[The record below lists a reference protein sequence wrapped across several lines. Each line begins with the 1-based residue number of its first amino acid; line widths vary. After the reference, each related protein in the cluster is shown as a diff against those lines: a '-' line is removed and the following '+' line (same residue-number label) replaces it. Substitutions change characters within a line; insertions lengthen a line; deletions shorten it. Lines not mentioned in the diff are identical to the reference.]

1 MWFGSSKSKVNFHLL
16 LLLLFTIFA
25 GYDKTVL
32 TNFGESMFKKYW
44 KSFVIF
50 WSVVMLGIVGVFVFF
65 WLISAG
71 KLGFMP
77 TFEEL
82 ENPNNRF
89 ASEVFFADGPIMNK
103 YFEKEN
109 RKYTE
114 YREIPASVVD
124 ALIATEDVRF
134 YEHSGVDVRGLF
146 RVLKGVLTAD
156 ASAGGGSTISQQ
168 LAKML
173 FPREPD
179 LNVFE
184 LVVRKFREWVIAV
197 RLEKSYTKEEIM
209 TMYLNKYDFLN
220 LAVGISSAADIY
232 FQTPLDSLKIEQ
244 AAMLVGM
251 AKNSSY
257 YNPVRRPE
265 LTLNRR
271 NVVLNQ
277 MYKYDKI
284 TRDEYDSLKM
294 LPLGLKFKRVDHKE
308 GLATYFREYLRL
320 YMTANKPKRE
330 NYRNTE
336 QFRLD
341 SAAWETD
348 PLYGWCK
355 KNVKVGGTHYDLYSD
370 GLKIYSTLDSRMQR
384 YAEEAVREHLSQD
397 LQPLFDKE
405 RAYKKNSPFSN
416 DMTPD
421 KIEEALMRS
430 VKQSERYRQLVKE
443 GKNQREIRK
452 IFDQKV
458 EMQLFTWNGIRDT
471 VMSPMDSVKHYK
483 SFFRSGF
490 MVMNPRNGYVKAYV
504 GGPDYRYFMYDMVSV
519 GRRQV
524 GSTIKPILYTLA
536 MQEGLG
542 PCDRVPNIPQTF
554 ILPTGEPWTAR
565 GGTKRK
571 GEMVTLRWGLANSE
585 NNISAWVLKQFTPQA
600 VAQMAH
606 KMGITSFIDPVPS
619 VFLGTAEISVKE
631 MVAAYSIFANK
642 GVYHA
647 PLIVSR
653 IEDKF
658 GNTLATFQTESREVI
673 TANTAYLMCD
683 LLEGV
688 VNSGTGVRLRY
699 KYKLTNPIGGKTG
712 TTQEHS
718 DGWFM
723 GITPAL
729 VGGVWVGA
737 EDRSIHFQN
746 LANGQGASMALP
758 IWGKFLQKVYADAG
772 LNVYTGPFDYPAG
785 LLKRLNCDETV
796 LPAGG
801 TSTDGQANDE
811 EDEEF
816 Y

>member
-1 MWFGSSKSKVNFHLL
+1 
-16 LLLLFTIFA
+16 
-25 GYDKTVL
+25 
-32 TNFGESMFKKYW
+32 MFKKYW
-44 KSFVIF
+44 KFFVIF
-50 WSVVMLGIVGVFVFF
+50 WSVVLVGIIGVFVFF

-89 ASEVFFADGPIMNK
+89 ASEVYFADGPIMNR

-109 RKYTE
+109 RKYIE
-114 YREIPASVVD
+114 YREIPQSVID

-134 YEHSGVDVRGLF
+134 YDHSGVDVRGLF
-146 RVLKGVLTAD
+146 RVAKGLLTANT
-156 ASAGGGSTISQQ
+156 SAGGGSTISQQ

-173 FPREPD
+173 FPRESD

-184 LVVRKFREWVIAV
+184 LAIRKFREWVIAV
-197 RLEKSYTKEEIM
+197 RLEKSYTKEEIL

-232 FQTPLDSLKIEQ
+232 FQVPLDSLKVEQ
-244 AAMLVGM
+244 AAMLIGM

-271 NVVLNQ
+271 NVVLSQ

-284 TRDEYDSLKM
+284 TREECDSLKK
-294 LPLGLKFKRVDHKE
+294 LPLGLNFKRVDHKE

-320 YMTANKPKRE
+320 FMTANKPDRKR
-330 NYRNTE
+330 YRDLS

-341 SAAWETD
+341 SVAWETN

-355 KNVKVGGTHYDLYSD
+355 KNVKVDGSHYDLYSD
-370 GLKIYSTLDSRMQR
+370 GLKIYTTLDSRMQK

-405 RAYKKNSPFSN
+405 KVKKLRPPFSN
-416 DMTPD
+416 DMTPAE
-421 KIEEALMRS
+421 IEEVLDRS
-430 VKQSERYRQLVKE
+430 IRQSERYRVLSKQ
-443 GKNQREIRK
+443 GMSFDEIRK
-452 IFDQKV
+452 TFDQPL
-458 EMQLFTWNGIRDT
+458 EMQVFTWSGIRDT
-471 VMSPMDSVKHYK
+471 VMTPLDSIKHYK

-490 MVMNPRNGYVKAYV
+490 MVMQSQTGYIKAYV
-504 GGPDYRYFMYDMVSV
+504 GGPDYRYFMYDMVSA
-519 GRRQV
+519 GKRQV

-542 PCDRVPNIPQTF
+542 PCDKVPNIPQTF
-554 ILPTGEPWTAR
+554 ILPTGEPWSAR
-565 GGTKRK
+565 GGTKRQ

-585 NNISAWVLKQFTPQA
+585 NNISAWVLKQFTPEA

-619 VFLGTAEISVKE
+619 VFLGTAEITVKE

-642 GVYHA
+642 GVYNS
-647 PLIVSR
+647 PLPVYR
-653 IEDKF
+653 IEDKY
-658 GNTLATFQTESREVI
+658 GNVLQEFRPESREVI
-673 TANTAYLMCD
+673 TENTAYLMCN

-688 VNSGTGVRLRY
+688 VTGGTGVRLRY
-699 KYKLTNPIGGKTG
+699 KYKLMNPMGGKTG
-712 TTQEHS
+712 TTQKHA

-723 GITPAL
+723 GVTPDL

-758 IWGKFLQKVYADAG
+758 IWAKFLLKAYADPR
-772 LNVYTGPFDYPAG
+772 LKMSDRPFDRPAG
-785 LLKRLNCDETV
+785 INKRLDCDETISEAEV
-796 LPAGG
+796 KEMNNGIR
-801 TSTDGQANDE
+801 
-811 EDEEF
+811 EDEEEF

>member
-1 MWFGSSKSKVNFHLL
+1 
-16 LLLLFTIFA
+16 
-25 GYDKTVL
+25 
-32 TNFGESMFKKYW
+32 MFKKYW
-44 KSFVIF
+44 KFFVIF
-50 WSVVMLGIVGVFVFF
+50 WSVVLVGIIGVFVFF

-89 ASEVFFADGPIMNK
+89 ASEVYFADGPIMNR

-109 RKYTE
+109 RKYIE
-114 YREIPASVVD
+114 YREIPQSVID

-134 YEHSGVDVRGLF
+134 YDHSGVDVRGLF
-146 RVLKGVLTAD
+146 RVAKGLLTANT
-156 ASAGGGSTISQQ
+156 SAGGGSTISQQ

-173 FPREPD
+173 FPRESD

-184 LVVRKFREWVIAV
+184 LAIRKFREWVIAV
-197 RLEKSYTKEEIM
+197 RLEKSYTKEEIL

-232 FQTPLDSLKIEQ
+232 FQVPLDSLKVEQ
-244 AAMLVGM
+244 AAMLIGM

-271 NVVLNQ
+271 NVVLSQ

-284 TRDEYDSLKM
+284 TREECDSLKK
-294 LPLGLKFKRVDHKE
+294 LPLGLNFKRVDHKE

-320 YMTANKPKRE
+320 FMTANKPDRKR
-330 NYRNTE
+330 YRDLS

-341 SAAWETD
+341 SVAWKTN

-355 KNVKVGGTHYDLYSD
+355 KNVKVDGSHYDLYSD
-370 GLKIYSTLDSRMQR
+370 GLKIYTTLDSRMQK

-405 RAYKKNSPFSN
+405 KVKKHRPPFSN
-416 DMTPD
+416 DMTPAE
-421 KIEEALMRS
+421 IEEVLDRS
-430 VKQSERYRQLVKE
+430 IRQSERYRVLSKQGMSFK
-443 GKNQREIRK
+443 EIRK
-452 IFDQKV
+452 TFDQPLK
-458 EMQLFTWNGIRDT
+458 MQVFTWNGIRDT
-471 VMSPMDSVKHYK
+471 VMTPLDSIKHYK

-490 MVMNPRNGYVKAYV
+490 MVMQPQTGYIKAYV
-504 GGPDYRYFMYDMVSV
+504 GGPDYRYFMYDMVSA
-519 GRRQV
+519 GKRQV

-542 PCDRVPNIPQTF
+542 PCDKVPNIPQTF
-554 ILPTGEPWTAR
+554 ILPTGEPWSAR
-565 GGTKRK
+565 GGTKRQ
-571 GEMVTLRWGLANSE
+571 GELVTLRWGLANSE
-585 NNISAWVLKQFTPQA
+585 NNISAWVLKQFTPEA

-619 VFLGTAEISVKE
+619 VFLGTAEITVKE

-642 GVYHA
+642 GVYNS
-647 PLIVSR
+647 PLPVYR
-653 IEDKF
+653 IEDKY
-658 GNTLATFQTESREVI
+658 GNVLQEFRPESREVI
-673 TANTAYLMCD
+673 TENTAYLMCN

-688 VNSGTGVRLRY
+688 VTGGTGVRLRY
-699 KYKLTNPIGGKTG
+699 KYKLMNPMGGKTG
-712 TTQEHS
+712 TTQKHA

-723 GITPAL
+723 GVTPDL

-758 IWGKFLQKVYADAG
+758 IWAKFLLKAYADPR
-772 LNVYTGPFDYPAG
+772 LKMSDRPFDRPAG
-785 LLKRLNCDETV
+785 INKRLDCDETISEAEV
-796 LPAGG
+796 KEMNNGIR
-801 TSTDGQANDE
+801 
-811 EDEEF
+811 EDEEEF

>member
-1 MWFGSSKSKVNFHLL
+1 
-16 LLLLFTIFA
+16 
-25 GYDKTVL
+25 
-32 TNFGESMFKKYW
+32 MFKKYW
-44 KSFVIF
+44 KFFVIF
-50 WSVVMLGIVGVFVFF
+50 WSVVLVGIIGVFVFF

-89 ASEVFFADGPIMNK
+89 ASEVYFADGPIMNR

-109 RKYTE
+109 RKYIE
-114 YREIPASVVD
+114 YREIPQSVID

-134 YEHSGVDVRGLF
+134 YDHSGVDVRGLF
-146 RVLKGVLTAD
+146 RVAKGLLTANT
-156 ASAGGGSTISQQ
+156 SAGGGSTISQQ

-173 FPREPD
+173 FPRESD

-184 LVVRKFREWVIAV
+184 LAIRKFREWVIAV
-197 RLEKSYTKEEIM
+197 RLEKSYTKEEIL

-232 FQTPLDSLKIEQ
+232 FQVPLDSLKVEQ
-244 AAMLVGM
+244 AAMLIGM

-271 NVVLNQ
+271 NVVLSQ

-284 TRDEYDSLKM
+284 TREECDSLKK
-294 LPLGLKFKRVDHKE
+294 LPLGLNFKRVDHKE

-320 YMTANKPKRE
+320 FMTANKPDRKR
-330 NYRNTE
+330 YRDLS

-341 SAAWETD
+341 SVAWETN

-355 KNVKVGGTHYDLYSD
+355 KNVKVDGSHYDLYSD
-370 GLKIYSTLDSRMQR
+370 GLKIYTTLDSRMQK

-405 RAYKKNSPFSN
+405 KVKKLRPPFSN
-416 DMTPD
+416 DMTPAE
-421 KIEEALMRS
+421 IEEVLDRS
-430 VKQSERYRQLVKE
+430 IRQSERYRVLSKQ
-443 GKNQREIRK
+443 GMSFDEIRK
-452 IFDQKV
+452 TFDQPL
-458 EMQLFTWNGIRDT
+458 EMQVFTWSGIRDT
-471 VMSPMDSVKHYK
+471 VMTPLDSIKHYK

-490 MVMNPRNGYVKAYV
+490 MVMQPQTGYIKAYV
-504 GGPDYRYFMYDMVSV
+504 GGPDYRYFMYDMVSA
-519 GRRQV
+519 GKRQV

-542 PCDRVPNIPQTF
+542 PCDKVPNIPQTF
-554 ILPTGEPWTAR
+554 ILPTGEPWSAR
-565 GGTKRK
+565 GGTKRQ

-585 NNISAWVLKQFTPQA
+585 NNISAWVLKQFTPEA

-619 VFLGTAEISVKE
+619 VFLGTAEITVKE

-642 GVYHA
+642 GVYNS
-647 PLIVSR
+647 PLPVCR
-653 IEDKF
+653 IEDKY
-658 GNTLATFQTESREVI
+658 GNVLQEFRPESREVI
-673 TANTAYLMCD
+673 TENTAYLMCN

-688 VNSGTGVRLRY
+688 VTGGTGVRLRY
-699 KYKLTNPIGGKTG
+699 KYKLMNPMGGKTG
-712 TTQEHS
+712 TTQKHA

-723 GITPAL
+723 GVTPDL

-758 IWGKFLQKVYADAG
+758 IWAKFLLKAYADPR
-772 LNVYTGPFDYPAG
+772 LKMSDRPFDRPAG
-785 LLKRLNCDETV
+785 INKRLDCDETISEAEV
-796 LPAGG
+796 KEMNNGIR
-801 TSTDGQANDE
+801 
-811 EDEEF
+811 EDEEEF

>member
-1 MWFGSSKSKVNFHLL
+1 
-16 LLLLFTIFA
+16 
-25 GYDKTVL
+25 
-32 TNFGESMFKKYW
+32 MFKKYW
-44 KSFVIF
+44 KFFVIF
-50 WSVVMLGIVGVFVFF
+50 WSVVLVGIIGVFVFF

-89 ASEVFFADGPIMNK
+89 ASEVYFADGPIMNR

-109 RKYTE
+109 RKYIE
-114 YREIPASVVD
+114 YREIPQSVID

-134 YEHSGVDVRGLF
+134 YDHSGVDVRGLF
-146 RVLKGVLTAD
+146 RVAKGLLTANT
-156 ASAGGGSTISQQ
+156 SAGGGSTISQQ

-173 FPREPD
+173 FPRESD

-184 LVVRKFREWVIAV
+184 LAIRKFREWVIAV
-197 RLEKSYTKEEIM
+197 RLEKSYTKEEIL

-232 FQTPLDSLKIEQ
+232 FQVPLDSLKVEQ
-244 AAMLVGM
+244 AAMLIGM

-271 NVVLNQ
+271 NVVLSQ

-284 TRDEYDSLKM
+284 TREECDSLKK
-294 LPLGLKFKRVDHKE
+294 LPLGLNFKRVDHKE

-320 YMTANKPKRE
+320 FMTANKPDRKR
-330 NYRNTE
+330 YRDLS

-341 SAAWETD
+341 SIVWETN

-355 KNVKVGGTHYDLYSD
+355 KNVKVDGSHYDLYSD
-370 GLKIYSTLDSRMQR
+370 GLKIYTTLDSRMQK

-405 RAYKKNSPFSN
+405 KVKKLRPPFSN
-416 DMTPD
+416 DMTPAE
-421 KIEEALMRS
+421 IEEVLDRS
-430 VKQSERYRQLVKE
+430 IRQSERYRVLSKQ
-443 GKNQREIRK
+443 GMSFDEIRK
-452 IFDQKV
+452 TFDQPL
-458 EMQLFTWNGIRDT
+458 EMQVFTWSGIRDT
-471 VMSPMDSVKHYK
+471 VMTPLDSIKHYK

-490 MVMNPRNGYVKAYV
+490 MVMQPQTGYIKAYV
-504 GGPDYRYFMYDMVSV
+504 GGPDYRYFMYDMVSA
-519 GRRQV
+519 GKRQV

-542 PCDRVPNIPQTF
+542 PCDKVPNIPQTF
-554 ILPTGEPWTAR
+554 ILPTGEPWSAR
-565 GGTKRK
+565 GGTKRQ

-585 NNISAWVLKQFTPQA
+585 NNISAWVLKQFTPEA

-619 VFLGTAEISVKE
+619 VFLGTAEITVKE

-642 GVYHA
+642 GVYNS
-647 PLIVSR
+647 PLPVCR
-653 IEDKF
+653 IEDKY
-658 GNTLATFQTESREVI
+658 GNVLQEFRPESREVI
-673 TANTAYLMCD
+673 TENTAYLMCN

-699 KYKLTNPIGGKTG
+699 KYKLTNPMGGKTG
-712 TTQEHS
+712 TTQQHA
-718 DGWFM
+718 DGWFI
-723 GITPAL
+723 GVAPDL

-746 LANGQGASMALP
+746 LANGQGANMALP
-758 IWGKFLQKVYADAG
+758 IWAKFLQKAYADSG
-772 LNVYTGPFDYPAG
+772 LKMSGRPFDRPAG
-785 LLKRLNCDETV
+785 ISKRLDCDETISEAEAKEMNKS
-796 LPAGG
+796 LR
-801 TSTDGQANDE
+801 
-811 EDEEF
+811 EDEEEF

>member
-1 MWFGSSKSKVNFHLL
+1 
-16 LLLLFTIFA
+16 
-25 GYDKTVL
+25 
-32 TNFGESMFKKYW
+32 MFKKYW
-44 KSFVIF
+44 KFFVIF
-50 WSVVMLGIVGVFVFF
+50 WSVVLVGIIGVFVFF

-89 ASEVFFADGPIMNK
+89 ASEVYFADGPIMNR

-109 RKYTE
+109 RKYIE
-114 YREIPASVVD
+114 YREIPQSVID

-134 YEHSGVDVRGLF
+134 YDHSGGDVRGLF
-146 RVLKGVLTAD
+146 RVAKGLLTANT
-156 ASAGGGSTISQQ
+156 SAGGGSTISQQ

-173 FPREPD
+173 FPRESD

-184 LVVRKFREWVIAV
+184 LAIRKFREWVIAV
-197 RLEKSYTKEEIM
+197 RLEKSYTKEEIL

-232 FQTPLDSLKIEQ
+232 FQVPLDSLKVEQ
-244 AAMLVGM
+244 AAMLIGM

-271 NVVLNQ
+271 NVVLSQ

-284 TRDEYDSLKM
+284 TREECDSLKK
-294 LPLGLKFKRVDHKE
+294 LPLGLNFKRVDHKE

-320 YMTANKPKRE
+320 FMTANKPDRKR
-330 NYRNTE
+330 YRDLS

-341 SAAWETD
+341 SIAWETN

-355 KNVKVGGTHYDLYSD
+355 KNVKVDGSHYDLYSD
-370 GLKIYSTLDSRMQR
+370 GLKIYTTLDSRMQK

-405 RAYKKNSPFSN
+405 KVKKHRPPFSN
-416 DMTPD
+416 DMTPTE
-421 KIEEALMRS
+421 IEEVLDRS
-430 VKQSERYRQLVKE
+430 IRQSERYRVLSKQGMSFK
-443 GKNQREIRK
+443 EIRK
-452 IFDQKV
+452 TFDQPLK
-458 EMQLFTWNGIRDT
+458 MQVFTWNGIRDT
-471 VMSPMDSVKHYK
+471 VMTPLDSIKHYK

-490 MVMNPRNGYVKAYV
+490 MVMQPQTGYIKAYV
-504 GGPDYRYFMYDMVSV
+504 GGPDYRYFMYDMVSA
-519 GRRQV
+519 GKRQV

-542 PCDRVPNIPQTF
+542 PCDKVPNIPQTF
-554 ILPTGEPWTAR
+554 ILPTGEPWSAR
-565 GGTKRK
+565 GGTKRQ

-585 NNISAWVLKQFTPQA
+585 NNISAWVLKQFTPEA

-619 VFLGTAEISVKE
+619 VFLGTAEITVKE

-642 GVYHA
+642 GVYNS
-647 PLIVSR
+647 PLPVYR
-653 IEDKF
+653 IEDKY
-658 GNTLATFQTESREVI
+658 GNVLQEFRPESREVI
-673 TANTAYLMCD
+673 TENTAYLMCN

-688 VNSGTGVRLRY
+688 VTGGTGVRLRY
-699 KYKLTNPIGGKTG
+699 KYKLMNPMGGKTG
-712 TTQEHS
+712 TTQKHA

-723 GITPAL
+723 GVTPDL

-758 IWGKFLQKVYADAG
+758 IWAKFLLKAYADPR
-772 LNVYTGPFDYPAG
+772 LKMSDRPFDRPAG
-785 LLKRLNCDETV
+785 INKRLDCDETISEAEV
-796 LPAGG
+796 KEMNNGIR
-801 TSTDGQANDE
+801 
-811 EDEEF
+811 EDEEEF

>member
-1 MWFGSSKSKVNFHLL
+1 
-16 LLLLFTIFA
+16 
-25 GYDKTVL
+25 
-32 TNFGESMFKKYW
+32 MFKKYW
-44 KSFVIF
+44 KFFVIF
-50 WSVVMLGIVGVFVFF
+50 WSVVLVGIIGVFVFF

-89 ASEVFFADGPIMNK
+89 ASEVYFADGPIMNR

-109 RKYTE
+109 RKYIE
-114 YREIPASVVD
+114 YREIPQSVID

-134 YEHSGVDVRGLF
+134 YDHSGIDVRGLF
-146 RVLKGVLTAD
+146 RVAKGLLTANT
-156 ASAGGGSTISQQ
+156 SAGGGSTISQQ

-173 FPREPD
+173 FPRESD

-184 LVVRKFREWVIAV
+184 LVIRKFREWVIAV
-197 RLEKSYTKEEIM
+197 RLEKSYTKEEIL
-209 TMYLNKYDFLN
+209 TMYLNKYDLLN

-232 FQTPLDSLKIEQ
+232 FQVPLDSLKVEQ

-271 NVVLNQ
+271 NVVLSQ

-284 TRDEYDSLKM
+284 TREECDSLKQ
-294 LPLGLKFKRVDHKE
+294 LPLGLNFKRVDHKE

-320 YMTANKPKRE
+320 FMTANKPDRKR
-330 NYRNTE
+330 YRDLS

-341 SAAWETD
+341 SIAWETN

-355 KNVKVGGTHYDLYSD
+355 KNVKVDGSHYDLYSD
-370 GLKIYSTLDSRMQR
+370 GLKIYTTLDSRMQK

-405 RAYKKNSPFSN
+405 KVKKLRPPFSN
-416 DMTPD
+416 DMTPAE
-421 KIEEALMRS
+421 IEEVLNRS
-430 VKQSERYRQLVKE
+430 IRQSERYRVLSKQGMSFK
-443 GKNQREIRK
+443 EIRK
-452 IFDQKV
+452 TFDQPLK
-458 EMQLFTWNGIRDT
+458 MQVFTWNGIRDT
-471 VMSPMDSVKHYK
+471 VMTPLDSIKHYK

-490 MVMNPRNGYVKAYV
+490 MVMQPQTGYIKAYV
-504 GGPDYRYFMYDMVSV
+504 GGPDYRYFMYDMVSA
-519 GRRQV
+519 GKRQV

-542 PCDRVPNIPQTF
+542 PCDKVPNIPQTF
-554 ILPTGEPWTAR
+554 ILPTGEPWSAR
-565 GGTKRK
+565 GGTKRQ

-585 NNISAWVLKQFTPQA
+585 NNISAWVLKQFTPEA

-619 VFLGTAEISVKE
+619 VFLGTAEITVKE

-642 GVYHA
+642 GVYNS
-647 PLIVSR
+647 PLPVYR
-653 IEDKF
+653 IEDKY
-658 GNTLATFQTESREVI
+658 GNVLQEFRPESREVI
-673 TANTAYLMCD
+673 TENTAYLMCN

-688 VNSGTGVRLRY
+688 VTGGTGVRLRY
-699 KYKLTNPIGGKTG
+699 KYKLMNPMGGKTG
-712 TTQEHS
+712 TTQKHA

-723 GITPAL
+723 GVTPDL

-758 IWGKFLQKVYADAG
+758 IWAKFLLKAYADPR
-772 LNVYTGPFDYPAG
+772 LKMSDRPFDRPAG
-785 LLKRLNCDETV
+785 INKRLDCDETISEAEV
-796 LPAGG
+796 KEMNNGIR
-801 TSTDGQANDE
+801 
-811 EDEEF
+811 EDEEEF

>member
-1 MWFGSSKSKVNFHLL
+1 
-16 LLLLFTIFA
+16 
-25 GYDKTVL
+25 
-32 TNFGESMFKKYW
+32 MFKKYW
-44 KSFVIF
+44 KFFVIF
-50 WSVVMLGIVGVFVFF
+50 WSVVLVGIIGVFVFF

-89 ASEVFFADGPIMNK
+89 ASEVYFADGPIMNR

-109 RKYTE
+109 RKYIE
-114 YREIPASVVD
+114 YREIPQSVID

-134 YEHSGVDVRGLF
+134 YDHSGVDVRGLF
-146 RVLKGVLTAD
+146 RVAKGLLTANT
-156 ASAGGGSTISQQ
+156 SAGGGSTISQQ

-173 FPREPD
+173 FPRESD

-184 LVVRKFREWVIAV
+184 LAIRKFREWVIAV
-197 RLEKSYTKEEIM
+197 RLEKSYTKEEIL

-232 FQTPLDSLKIEQ
+232 FQVPLDSLKVEQ
-244 AAMLVGM
+244 AAMLIGM

-271 NVVLNQ
+271 NVVLSQ

-284 TRDEYDSLKM
+284 TREECDSLKK
-294 LPLGLKFKRVDHKE
+294 LPLGLNFKRVDHKE

-320 YMTANKPKRE
+320 FMTANKPDRKR
-330 NYRNTE
+330 YRDLS
-336 QFRLD
+336 QFRLV
-341 SAAWETD
+341 AWKTN

-355 KNVKVGGTHYDLYSD
+355 KNVKVDGSHYDLYSD
-370 GLKIYSTLDSRMQR
+370 GLKIYTTLDSRMQK

-405 RAYKKNSPFSN
+405 KVKKHRPPFSN
-416 DMTPD
+416 DMTPTE
-421 KIEEALMRS
+421 IEEVLDRS
-430 VKQSERYRQLVKE
+430 IRQSERYRVLSKQGMSFK
-443 GKNQREIRK
+443 EIRK
-452 IFDQKV
+452 TFDQPLK
-458 EMQLFTWNGIRDT
+458 MQVFTWSGIRDT
-471 VMSPMDSVKHYK
+471 VMTPLDSIKHYK

-490 MVMNPRNGYVKAYV
+490 MVMQPQTGYIKAYV
-504 GGPDYRYFMYDMVSV
+504 GGPDYRYFMYDMVSA
-519 GRRQV
+519 GKRQV

-542 PCDRVPNIPQTF
+542 PCDKVPNIPQTF
-554 ILPTGEPWTAR
+554 ILPTGEPWSAR
-565 GGTKRK
+565 GGTKRQ

-585 NNISAWVLKQFTPQA
+585 NNISAWVLKQFTPEA

-619 VFLGTAEISVKE
+619 VFLGTAEITVKE

-642 GVYHA
+642 GVYNS
-647 PLIVSR
+647 PLPVYR
-653 IEDKF
+653 IEDKY
-658 GNTLATFQTESREVI
+658 GNVLQEFRPESREVI
-673 TANTAYLMCD
+673 TENTAYLMCN

-688 VNSGTGVRLRY
+688 VTGGTGVRLRY
-699 KYKLTNPIGGKTG
+699 KYKLMNPMGGKTG
-712 TTQEHS
+712 TTQKHA

-723 GITPAL
+723 GVTPDL

-758 IWGKFLQKVYADAG
+758 IWAKFLLKAYADPR
-772 LNVYTGPFDYPAG
+772 LKMSDRPFDRPAG
-785 LLKRLNCDETV
+785 INKRLDCDETISEAEV
-796 LPAGG
+796 KEMNNGIR
-801 TSTDGQANDE
+801 
-811 EDEEF
+811 EDEEEF

>member
-1 MWFGSSKSKVNFHLL
+1 
-16 LLLLFTIFA
+16 
-25 GYDKTVL
+25 
-32 TNFGESMFKKYW
+32 MFKKYW
-44 KSFVIF
+44 KFFVIF
-50 WSVVMLGIVGVFVFF
+50 WSVVLVGIIGVFVFF

-89 ASEVFFADGPIMNK
+89 ASEVYFADGPIMNR

-109 RKYTE
+109 RKYIE
-114 YREIPASVVD
+114 YREIPQSVID

-134 YEHSGVDVRGLF
+134 YDHSGVDVRGLF
-146 RVLKGVLTAD
+146 RVAKGLLTANT
-156 ASAGGGSTISQQ
+156 SAGGGSTISQQ

-173 FPREPD
+173 FPRESD

-184 LVVRKFREWVIAV
+184 LAIRKFREWVIAV
-197 RLEKSYTKEEIM
+197 RLEKSYTKEEIL

-232 FQTPLDSLKIEQ
+232 FQVPLDSLKVEQ
-244 AAMLVGM
+244 AAMLIGM

-271 NVVLNQ
+271 NVVLSQ

-284 TRDEYDSLKM
+284 TREECDSLKK
-294 LPLGLKFKRVDHKE
+294 LPLGLNFKRVDHKE

-320 YMTANKPKRE
+320 FMTANKPDRKR
-330 NYRNTE
+330 YRDLS

-341 SAAWETD
+341 SVAWETN

-355 KNVKVGGTHYDLYSD
+355 KNVKVDGSHYDLYSD
-370 GLKIYSTLDSRMQR
+370 GLKIYTTLDSRMQK

-405 RAYKKNSPFSN
+405 KVKKHRPPFSN
-416 DMTPD
+416 DMTPTE
-421 KIEEALMRS
+421 IEEVLDRS
-430 VKQSERYRQLVKE
+430 IRQSERYRVLSKQGMSFK
-443 GKNQREIRK
+443 EIRK
-452 IFDQKV
+452 TFDQPLK
-458 EMQLFTWNGIRDT
+458 MQVFTWNGIRDT
-471 VMSPMDSVKHYK
+471 VMTPLDSIKHYK

-490 MVMNPRNGYVKAYV
+490 MVMQPQTGYIKAYV
-504 GGPDYRYFMYDMVSV
+504 GGPDYRYFMYDMVSA
-519 GRRQV
+519 GKRQV

-542 PCDRVPNIPQTF
+542 PCDKVPNIPQTF
-554 ILPTGEPWTAR
+554 ILPTGEPWSAR
-565 GGTKRK
+565 GGTKRQ

-585 NNISAWVLKQFTPQA
+585 NNISAWVLKQFTPEA

-619 VFLGTAEISVKE
+619 VFLGTAEITVKE

-642 GVYHA
+642 GVYNS
-647 PLIVSR
+647 PLPVYR
-653 IEDKF
+653 IEDKY
-658 GNTLATFQTESREVI
+658 GNVLQEFRPESREVI
-673 TANTAYLMCD
+673 TENTAYLMCN

-688 VNSGTGVRLRY
+688 VTGGTGVRLRY
-699 KYKLTNPIGGKTG
+699 KYKLMNPMGGKTG
-712 TTQEHS
+712 TTQKHA

-723 GITPAL
+723 GVTPDL

-758 IWGKFLQKVYADAG
+758 IWAKFLLKAYADPR
-772 LNVYTGPFDYPAG
+772 LKMSDHPFDRPAG
-785 LLKRLNCDETV
+785 INKRLDCDETISEAEV
-796 LPAGG
+796 KEMNNGIR
-801 TSTDGQANDE
+801 
-811 EDEEF
+811 EDEEEF

>member
-1 MWFGSSKSKVNFHLL
+1 
-16 LLLLFTIFA
+16 
-25 GYDKTVL
+25 
-32 TNFGESMFKKYW
+32 MFKKYW
-44 KSFVIF
+44 KFFVIF
-50 WSVVMLGIVGVFVFF
+50 WSVVLVGIIGVFVFF

-89 ASEVFFADGPIMNK
+89 ASEVYFADGPIMNR

-109 RKYTE
+109 RKYIE
-114 YREIPASVVD
+114 YREIPQSVID

-134 YEHSGVDVRGLF
+134 YDHSGVDVRGLF
-146 RVLKGVLTAD
+146 RVAKGLLTANT
-156 ASAGGGSTISQQ
+156 SAGGGSTISQQ

-173 FPREPD
+173 FPRESD

-184 LVVRKFREWVIAV
+184 LAIRKFREWVIAV
-197 RLEKSYTKEEIM
+197 RLEKSYTKEEIL

-232 FQTPLDSLKIEQ
+232 FQVPLDSLKVEQ
-244 AAMLVGM
+244 AAMLIGM

-271 NVVLNQ
+271 NVVLSQ

-284 TRDEYDSLKM
+284 TREECDSLKK
-294 LPLGLKFKRVDHKE
+294 LPLGLNFKRVDDKE
-308 GLATYFREYLRL
+308 VFATYFREYLRL
-320 YMTANKPKRE
+320 FMTANKPDRKR
-330 NYRNTE
+330 YRDLS

-341 SAAWETD
+341 SIAWETN

-355 KNVKVGGTHYDLYSD
+355 KNVKVDGSHYDLYSD
-370 GLKIYSTLDSRMQR
+370 GLKIYTTLDSRMQK

-405 RAYKKNSPFSN
+405 KVKKHRPPFSN
-416 DMTPD
+416 DMTPTE
-421 KIEEALMRS
+421 IEEVLDRS
-430 VKQSERYRQLVKE
+430 IRQSERYRVLSKQGMSFK
-443 GKNQREIRK
+443 EIRK
-452 IFDQKV
+452 TFDQPLK
-458 EMQLFTWNGIRDT
+458 MQVFTWNGIRDT
-471 VMSPMDSVKHYK
+471 VMTPLDSIKHYK

-490 MVMNPRNGYVKAYV
+490 MVMQPQTGYIKAYV
-504 GGPDYRYFMYDMVSV
+504 GGPDYRYFMYDMVSA
-519 GRRQV
+519 GKRQV

-542 PCDRVPNIPQTF
+542 PCDKVPNIPQTF
-554 ILPTGEPWTAR
+554 ILPTGEPWSAR
-565 GGTKRK
+565 GGTKRQ

-585 NNISAWVLKQFTPQA
+585 NNISAWVLKQFTPEA

-619 VFLGTAEISVKE
+619 VFLGTAEITVKE

-642 GVYHA
+642 GVYNS
-647 PLIVSR
+647 PLPVYR
-653 IEDKF
+653 IEDKY
-658 GNTLATFQTESREVI
+658 GNVLQEFRPESREVI
-673 TANTAYLMCD
+673 TENTAYLMCN

-688 VNSGTGVRLRY
+688 VTGGTGVRLRY
-699 KYKLTNPIGGKTG
+699 KYKLMNPMGGKTG
-712 TTQEHS
+712 TTQKHA

-723 GITPAL
+723 GVTPDL

-758 IWGKFLQKVYADAG
+758 IWAKFLLKAYADPR
-772 LNVYTGPFDYPAG
+772 LKMSDRPFDRPAG
-785 LLKRLNCDETV
+785 INKRLDCDETISEAEV
-796 LPAGG
+796 KEMNNGIR
-801 TSTDGQANDE
+801 
-811 EDEEF
+811 EDEEEF

>member
-1 MWFGSSKSKVNFHLL
+1 
-16 LLLLFTIFA
+16 
-25 GYDKTVL
+25 
-32 TNFGESMFKKYW
+32 MFKKYW
-44 KSFVIF
+44 KFFVIF
-50 WSVVMLGIVGVFVFF
+50 WSVLLVGIIGVFVFF

-89 ASEVFFADGPIMNK
+89 ASEVYFADGPIMNR

-109 RKYTE
+109 RKYIE
-114 YREIPASVVD
+114 YREIPQSVID

-134 YEHSGVDVRGLF
+134 YDHSGVDVRGLF
-146 RVLKGVLTAD
+146 RVAKGLLTANT
-156 ASAGGGSTISQQ
+156 SAGGGSTISQQ

-173 FPREPD
+173 FPRESD

-184 LVVRKFREWVIAV
+184 LAIRKFREWVIAV
-197 RLEKSYTKEEIM
+197 RLEKSYTKEEIL

-232 FQTPLDSLKIEQ
+232 FQVPLDSLKVEQ
-244 AAMLVGM
+244 AAMLIGM

-271 NVVLNQ
+271 NVVLSQ

-284 TRDEYDSLKM
+284 TREECDSLKK
-294 LPLGLKFKRVDHKE
+294 LPLGLNFKRVDHKE

-320 YMTANKPKRE
+320 FMTANKPDRKR
-330 NYRNTE
+330 YRDLS

-341 SAAWETD
+341 SVAWETN

-355 KNVKVGGTHYDLYSD
+355 KNVKVDGSHYDLYSD
-370 GLKIYSTLDSRMQR
+370 GLKIYTTLDSRMQK

-405 RAYKKNSPFSN
+405 KVKKLRPPFSN
-416 DMTPD
+416 DMTPAE
-421 KIEEALMRS
+421 IEEVLDRS
-430 VKQSERYRQLVKE
+430 IRQSERYRVLSKQ
-443 GKNQREIRK
+443 GMSFDEIRK
-452 IFDQKV
+452 TFDQPL
-458 EMQLFTWNGIRDT
+458 EMQVFTWSGIRDT
-471 VMSPMDSVKHYK
+471 VMTPLDSIKHYK

-490 MVMNPRNGYVKAYV
+490 MVMQPQTGYIKAYV
-504 GGPDYRYFMYDMVSV
+504 GGPDYRYFMYDMVSA
-519 GRRQV
+519 GKRQV

-542 PCDRVPNIPQTF
+542 PCDKVPNIPQTF
-554 ILPTGEPWTAR
+554 ILPTGEPWSAR
-565 GGTKRK
+565 GGTKRQ

-585 NNISAWVLKQFTPQA
+585 NNISAWVLKQFTPEA

-619 VFLGTAEISVKE
+619 VFLGTAEITVKE

-642 GVYHA
+642 GVYNS
-647 PLIVSR
+647 PLPVYR
-653 IEDKF
+653 IEDKY
-658 GNTLATFQTESREVI
+658 GNVLQEFRPESREVI
-673 TANTAYLMCD
+673 TENTAYLMCN

-688 VNSGTGVRLRY
+688 VTGGTGVRLRY
-699 KYKLTNPIGGKTG
+699 KYKLMNPMGGKTG
-712 TTQEHS
+712 TTQKHA

-723 GITPAL
+723 GVTPDL

-758 IWGKFLQKVYADAG
+758 IWAKFLLKAYADPR
-772 LNVYTGPFDYPAG
+772 LKMSDRPFDRPAG
-785 LLKRLNCDETV
+785 INKRLDCDETISEAEV
-796 LPAGG
+796 KEMNNGIR
-801 TSTDGQANDE
+801 
-811 EDEEF
+811 EDEEEF

>member
-1 MWFGSSKSKVNFHLL
+1 
-16 LLLLFTIFA
+16 
-25 GYDKTVL
+25 
-32 TNFGESMFKKYW
+32 MFKKYW
-44 KSFVIF
+44 KFFVIF
-50 WSVVMLGIVGVFVFF
+50 WSVVLVGIIGVFVFF

-89 ASEVFFADGPIMNK
+89 ASEVYFADGPIMNR

-109 RKYTE
+109 RKYIE
-114 YREIPASVVD
+114 YREIPQSVID

-134 YEHSGVDVRGLF
+134 YDHSGVDVRGLF
-146 RVLKGVLTAD
+146 RVAKGLLTANT
-156 ASAGGGSTISQQ
+156 SAGGGSTISQQ

-173 FPREPD
+173 FPRESD

-184 LVVRKFREWVIAV
+184 LAIRKFREWVIAV
-197 RLEKSYTKEEIM
+197 RLEKSYTKEEIL

-232 FQTPLDSLKIEQ
+232 FQVPLDSLKVEQ
-244 AAMLVGM
+244 AAMLIGM

-271 NVVLNQ
+271 NVVLSQ

-284 TRDEYDSLKM
+284 TREECDSLKK
-294 LPLGLKFKRVDHKE
+294 LPLGLNFKRVDHKE

-320 YMTANKPKRE
+320 FMTANKPDRKR
-330 NYRNTE
+330 YRDLS

-341 SAAWETD
+341 SVAWETN

-355 KNVKVGGTHYDLYSD
+355 KNVKVDGSHYDLYSD
-370 GLKIYSTLDSRMQR
+370 GLKIYTTLDSRMQK

-405 RAYKKNSPFSN
+405 KVKKHRPPFSN
-416 DMTPD
+416 DMTPAE
-421 KIEEALMRS
+421 IEEVLDRS
-430 VKQSERYRQLVKE
+430 IRQSERYRVLSKQGMSFK
-443 GKNQREIRK
+443 EIRK
-452 IFDQKV
+452 TFDQPLK
-458 EMQLFTWNGIRDT
+458 MQVFTWSGIRDT
-471 VMSPMDSVKHYK
+471 VMTPLDSIKHYK

-490 MVMNPRNGYVKAYV
+490 MVMQPQTGYIKAYV
-504 GGPDYRYFMYDMVSV
+504 GGPDYRYFMYDMVSA
-519 GRRQV
+519 GKRQV

-542 PCDRVPNIPQTF
+542 PCDKVPNIPQTF
-554 ILPTGEPWTAR
+554 ILPTGEPWSAR
-565 GGTKRK
+565 GGTKRQ

-585 NNISAWVLKQFTPQA
+585 NNISAWVLKQFTPEA

-619 VFLGTAEISVKE
+619 VFLGTAEITVKE

-642 GVYHA
+642 GVYNS
-647 PLIVSR
+647 PLPVYR
-653 IEDKF
+653 IEDKY
-658 GNTLATFQTESREVI
+658 GNVLQEFRPESREVI
-673 TANTAYLMCD
+673 TENTAYLMCN

-688 VNSGTGVRLRY
+688 VTGGTGVRLRY
-699 KYKLTNPIGGKTG
+699 KYKLMNPMGGKTG
-712 TTQEHS
+712 TTQKHA

-723 GITPAL
+723 GVTPDL

-758 IWGKFLQKVYADAG
+758 IWAKFLLKAYADPR
-772 LNVYTGPFDYPAG
+772 LKMSDRPFDRPAG
-785 LLKRLNCDETV
+785 INKRLDCDETISEAEV
-796 LPAGG
+796 KEMNNGIR
-801 TSTDGQANDE
+801 
-811 EDEEF
+811 EDEEEF

>member
-1 MWFGSSKSKVNFHLL
+1 
-16 LLLLFTIFA
+16 
-25 GYDKTVL
+25 
-32 TNFGESMFKKYW
+32 MFKKYW
-44 KSFVIF
+44 KFFVIF
-50 WSVVMLGIVGVFVFF
+50 WSVVLVGIIGVFVFF

-89 ASEVFFADGPIMNK
+89 ASEVYFADGPIMNR

-109 RKYTE
+109 RKYIE
-114 YREIPASVVD
+114 YREIPQSVID

-134 YEHSGVDVRGLF
+134 YDHSGVDVRGLF
-146 RVLKGVLTAD
+146 RVAKGLLTANT
-156 ASAGGGSTISQQ
+156 SAGGGSTISQQ

-173 FPREPD
+173 FPRESD

-184 LVVRKFREWVIAV
+184 LAIRKFREWVIAV
-197 RLEKSYTKEEIM
+197 RLEKSYTKEEIL

-232 FQTPLDSLKIEQ
+232 FQVPLDSLKVEQ
-244 AAMLVGM
+244 AAMLIGM

-271 NVVLNQ
+271 NVVLSQ

-284 TRDEYDSLKM
+284 TREECDSLKK
-294 LPLGLKFKRVDHKE
+294 LPLGLNFKRVDHKE

-320 YMTANKPKRE
+320 FMTANKPDRKR
-330 NYRNTE
+330 YRDLS

-341 SAAWETD
+341 SIAWETN

-355 KNVKVGGTHYDLYSD
+355 KNVKVDGSHYDLYSD
-370 GLKIYSTLDSRMQR
+370 GLKIYTTLDSRMQK

-405 RAYKKNSPFSN
+405 KVKKLRPPFSN
-416 DMTPD
+416 DMTPAE
-421 KIEEALMRS
+421 IEEVLDRS
-430 VKQSERYRQLVKE
+430 IRQSERYRVLSKQ
-443 GKNQREIRK
+443 GMSFDEIRK
-452 IFDQKV
+452 TFDQPL
-458 EMQLFTWNGIRDT
+458 EMQVFTWSGIRDT
-471 VMSPMDSVKHYK
+471 VMTPLDSIKHYK

-490 MVMNPRNGYVKAYV
+490 MVMQPQTGYIKAYV
-504 GGPDYRYFMYDMVSV
+504 GGPDYRYFMYDMVSA
-519 GRRQV
+519 GKRQV

-542 PCDRVPNIPQTF
+542 PCDKVPNIPQTF
-554 ILPTGEPWTAR
+554 ILPTGEPWSAR
-565 GGTKRK
+565 GGTKRQ

-585 NNISAWVLKQFTPQA
+585 NNISAWVLKQFTPEA

-619 VFLGTAEISVKE
+619 VFLGTAEITVKE

-642 GVYHA
+642 GVYNS
-647 PLIVSR
+647 PLPVYR
-653 IEDKF
+653 IEDKY
-658 GNTLATFQTESREVI
+658 GNVLQEFRPESREVI
-673 TANTAYLMCD
+673 TENTAYLMCN

-688 VNSGTGVRLRY
+688 VTGGTGVRLRY
-699 KYKLTNPIGGKTG
+699 KYKLMNPMGGKTG
-712 TTQEHS
+712 TTQKHAE
-718 DGWFM
+718 GWFM
-723 GITPAL
+723 GVTPDL

-758 IWGKFLQKVYADAG
+758 IWAKFLLKAYADPR
-772 LNVYTGPFDYPAG
+772 LKMSDRPFDRPAG
-785 LLKRLNCDETV
+785 INKRLDCDETISEAEV
-796 LPAGG
+796 KEMNNGIR
-801 TSTDGQANDE
+801 
-811 EDEEF
+811 EDEEEF

>member
-1 MWFGSSKSKVNFHLL
+1 
-16 LLLLFTIFA
+16 
-25 GYDKTVL
+25 
-32 TNFGESMFKKYW
+32 MFKKYW
-44 KSFVIF
+44 KFFVIF
-50 WSVVMLGIVGVFVFF
+50 WSVVLVGIIGVFVFF

-89 ASEVFFADGPIMNK
+89 ASEVYFADGPIMNR

-109 RKYTE
+109 RKYIE
-114 YREIPASVVD
+114 YREIPQSVID

-134 YEHSGVDVRGLF
+134 YDHSGVDVRGLF
-146 RVLKGVLTAD
+146 RVAKGLLTANT
-156 ASAGGGSTISQQ
+156 SAGGGSTISQQ

-173 FPREPD
+173 FPRESD

-184 LVVRKFREWVIAV
+184 LAIRKFREWVIAV
-197 RLEKSYTKEEIM
+197 RLEKSYTKEEIL

-232 FQTPLDSLKIEQ
+232 FQVPLDSLKVEQ
-244 AAMLVGM
+244 AAMLIGM

-271 NVVLNQ
+271 NVVLSQ

-284 TRDEYDSLKM
+284 TREECDSLKK
-294 LPLGLKFKRVDHKE
+294 LPLGLNFKRVDHKE

-320 YMTANKPKRE
+320 FMTANKPDRKR
-330 NYRNTE
+330 YRDLS

-341 SAAWETD
+341 SVAWETN

-355 KNVKVGGTHYDLYSD
+355 KNVKVDGSHYDLYSD
-370 GLKIYSTLDSRMQR
+370 GLKIYTTLDSRIQK

-405 RAYKKNSPFSN
+405 KVKKLRPPFSN
-416 DMTPD
+416 DMTPAE
-421 KIEEALMRS
+421 IEEVLDRS
-430 VKQSERYRQLVKE
+430 IRQSERYRVLSKQ
-443 GKNQREIRK
+443 GMSFDEIRK
-452 IFDQKV
+452 TFDQPL
-458 EMQLFTWNGIRDT
+458 EMQVFTWSGIRDT
-471 VMSPMDSVKHYK
+471 VMTPLDSIKHYK

-490 MVMNPRNGYVKAYV
+490 MVMQPQTGYIKAYV
-504 GGPDYRYFMYDMVSV
+504 GGPDYRYFMYDMVSA
-519 GRRQV
+519 GKRQV

-542 PCDRVPNIPQTF
+542 PCDKVPNIPQTF
-554 ILPTGEPWTAR
+554 ILPTGEPWSAR
-565 GGTKRK
+565 GGTKRQ

-585 NNISAWVLKQFTPQA
+585 NNISAWVLKQFTPEA

-619 VFLGTAEISVKE
+619 VFLGTAEITVKE

-642 GVYHA
+642 GVYNS
-647 PLIVSR
+647 PLPVYR
-653 IEDKF
+653 IEDKY
-658 GNTLATFQTESREVI
+658 GNVLQEFRPESREVI
-673 TANTAYLMCD
+673 TENTAYLMCN

-688 VNSGTGVRLRY
+688 VTGGTGVRLRY
-699 KYKLTNPIGGKTG
+699 KYKLMNPMGGKTG
-712 TTQEHS
+712 TTQKHA

-723 GITPAL
+723 GVTPDL

-758 IWGKFLQKVYADAG
+758 IWAKFLLKAYADPR
-772 LNVYTGPFDYPAG
+772 LKMSDRPFDRPAG
-785 LLKRLNCDETV
+785 INKRLDCDETISEAEV
-796 LPAGG
+796 KEMNNGIR
-801 TSTDGQANDE
+801 
-811 EDEEF
+811 EDEEEF

>member
-1 MWFGSSKSKVNFHLL
+1 
-16 LLLLFTIFA
+16 
-25 GYDKTVL
+25 
-32 TNFGESMFKKYW
+32 MFKKYW
-44 KSFVIF
+44 KFFVIF
-50 WSVVMLGIVGVFVFF
+50 WSVVLVGIIGVFVFF

-89 ASEVFFADGPIMNK
+89 ASEVYFADGPIMNR

-109 RKYTE
+109 RKYIE
-114 YREIPASVVD
+114 YREIPQSVID

-134 YEHSGVDVRGLF
+134 YDHSGVDVRGLF
-146 RVLKGVLTAD
+146 RVAKGLLTANT
-156 ASAGGGSTISQQ
+156 SAGGGSTISQQ

-173 FPREPD
+173 FPRESD

-184 LVVRKFREWVIAV
+184 LAIRKFREWVIAV
-197 RLEKSYTKEEIM
+197 RLEKSYTKEEIL
-209 TMYLNKYDFLN
+209 TLYLNKYDFLN

-232 FQTPLDSLKIEQ
+232 FQVPLDSLKVEQ
-244 AAMLVGM
+244 AAMLIGM

-271 NVVLNQ
+271 NVVLSQ

-284 TRDEYDSLKM
+284 TREECDSLKK
-294 LPLGLKFKRVDHKE
+294 LPLGLNFKRVDHKE

-320 YMTANKPKRE
+320 FMTANKPDRKR
-330 NYRNTE
+330 YRDLS

-341 SAAWETD
+341 SVAWETN

-355 KNVKVGGTHYDLYSD
+355 KNVKVDGSHYDLYSD
-370 GLKIYSTLDSRMQR
+370 GLKIYTTLDSRMQK
-384 YAEEAVREHLSQD
+384 YAEEAVREHLSRD

-405 RAYKKNSPFSN
+405 KVKKHRPPFSN
-416 DMTPD
+416 DMTPTE
-421 KIEEALMRS
+421 IEEVLDRS
-430 VKQSERYRQLVKE
+430 IRQSERYRVLSKQGMSFK
-443 GKNQREIRK
+443 EIRK
-452 IFDQKV
+452 TFDQPLK
-458 EMQLFTWNGIRDT
+458 MQVFTWNGIRDT
-471 VMSPMDSVKHYK
+471 VMTPLDSIKHYK

-490 MVMNPRNGYVKAYV
+490 MVMQPQTGYIKAYV
-504 GGPDYRYFMYDMVSV
+504 GGPDYRYFMYDMVSA
-519 GRRQV
+519 GKRQV

-542 PCDRVPNIPQTF
+542 PCDKVPNIPQTF
-554 ILPTGEPWTAR
+554 ILPTGEPWSAR
-565 GGTKRK
+565 GGTKRQ

-585 NNISAWVLKQFTPQA
+585 NNISAWVLKQFTPEA

-619 VFLGTAEISVKE
+619 VFLGTAEITVKE

-642 GVYHA
+642 GVYNS
-647 PLIVSR
+647 PLPVYR
-653 IEDKF
+653 IEDKY
-658 GNTLATFQTESREVI
+658 GNVLQEFRPESREVI
-673 TANTAYLMCD
+673 TENTAYLMCN

-688 VNSGTGVRLRY
+688 VTGGTGVRLRY
-699 KYKLTNPIGGKTG
+699 KYKLMNPMGGKTG
-712 TTQEHS
+712 TTQKHA

-723 GITPAL
+723 GVTPDL

-758 IWGKFLQKVYADAG
+758 IWAKFLLKAYADPR
-772 LNVYTGPFDYPAG
+772 LKMSDRPFDRPAG
-785 LLKRLNCDETV
+785 INKRLDCDETISEAEV
-796 LPAGG
+796 KEINNGIR
-801 TSTDGQANDE
+801 
-811 EDEEF
+811 EDEEEF

>member
-1 MWFGSSKSKVNFHLL
+1 
-16 LLLLFTIFA
+16 
-25 GYDKTVL
+25 
-32 TNFGESMFKKYW
+32 MFKKYW
-44 KSFVIF
+44 KFFVIF
-50 WSVVMLGIVGVFVFF
+50 WSVVLVGIIGVFVFF

-89 ASEVFFADGPIMNK
+89 ASEVYFADGPIMNR

-109 RKYTE
+109 RKYIE
-114 YREIPASVVD
+114 YREIPQSVID

-134 YEHSGVDVRGLF
+134 YDHSGIDVRGLF
-146 RVLKGVLTAD
+146 RVAKGLLTANT
-156 ASAGGGSTISQQ
+156 SAGGGSTISQQ

-173 FPREPD
+173 FPRESD

-184 LVVRKFREWVIAV
+184 LVIRKFREWVIAV
-197 RLEKSYTKEEIM
+197 RLEKSYTKEEIL

-232 FQTPLDSLKIEQ
+232 FQVPLDSLKVEQ

-271 NVVLNQ
+271 NVVLSQ

-284 TRDEYDSLKM
+284 TREECDSLKQ
-294 LPLGLKFKRVDHKE
+294 LPLGLNFKRVDHKE

-320 YMTANKPKRE
+320 FMTANKPDRKR
-330 NYRNTE
+330 YRDLS

-341 SAAWETD
+341 SVAWKTN

-355 KNVKVGGTHYDLYSD
+355 KNVKVDGSHYDLYSD
-370 GLKIYSTLDSRMQR
+370 GLKIYTTLDSRMQK
-384 YAEEAVREHLSQD
+384 YAEEAVRENLSQD

-405 RAYKKNSPFSN
+405 KVKKHRPPFSN
-416 DMTPD
+416 DMTPTE
-421 KIEEALMRS
+421 IEEVLDRS
-430 VKQSERYRQLVKE
+430 IRQSERYRVLSKQGMSFK
-443 GKNQREIRK
+443 EIRK
-452 IFDQKV
+452 TFDQPLK
-458 EMQLFTWNGIRDT
+458 MQVFTWNGIRDT
-471 VMSPMDSVKHYK
+471 VMTPLDSIKHYK

-490 MVMNPRNGYVKAYV
+490 MVMQPQTGYIKAY
-504 GGPDYRYFMYDMVSV
+504 
-519 GRRQV
+519 V

-542 PCDRVPNIPQTF
+542 PCDKVPNIPQTF
-554 ILPTGEPWTAR
+554 ILPTGEPWSAR
-565 GGTKRK
+565 GGTKRQ

-585 NNISAWVLKQFTPQA
+585 NNISAWVLKQFTPEA

-619 VFLGTAEISVKE
+619 VFLGTAEITVKE
-631 MVAAYSIFANK
+631 MVAAYSFFANK
-642 GVYHA
+642 GVYNS
-647 PLIVSR
+647 PLPVYR
-653 IEDKF
+653 IEDKY
-658 GNTLATFQTESREVI
+658 GNVLQEFRPESREVI
-673 TANTAYLMCD
+673 TENTAYLMCN

-688 VNSGTGVRLRY
+688 VTGGTGVRLRY
-699 KYKLTNPIGGKTG
+699 KYKLMNPMGGKTG
-712 TTQEHS
+712 TTQKHA

-723 GITPAL
+723 GVTPDL

-758 IWGKFLQKVYADAG
+758 IWAKFLLKAYADPR
-772 LNVYTGPFDYPAG
+772 LKMSDRPFDRPAG
-785 LLKRLNCDETV
+785 INKRLDCDDTISEAEV
-796 LPAGG
+796 KEMNNGIR
-801 TSTDGQANDE
+801 
-811 EDEEF
+811 EDEEEF

>member
-1 MWFGSSKSKVNFHLL
+1 
-16 LLLLFTIFA
+16 
-25 GYDKTVL
+25 
-32 TNFGESMFKKYW
+32 MFKKYW
-44 KSFVIF
+44 KFFVIF
-50 WSVVMLGIVGVFVFF
+50 WSVVLVGIIGVFVFF

-89 ASEVFFADGPIMNK
+89 ASEVYFADGPIMNR

-109 RKYTE
+109 RKYIE
-114 YREIPASVVD
+114 YREIPQSVID

-134 YEHSGVDVRGLF
+134 YDHSGVDVRGLF
-146 RVLKGVLTAD
+146 RVAKGLLTANT
-156 ASAGGGSTISQQ
+156 SAGGGSTISQQ

-173 FPREPD
+173 FPRESD

-184 LVVRKFREWVIAV
+184 LAIRKFREWVIAV
-197 RLEKSYTKEEIM
+197 RLEKSYTKEETL

-232 FQTPLDSLKIEQ
+232 FQVPLDSLKVEQ
-244 AAMLVGM
+244 AAMLIGM

-271 NVVLNQ
+271 NVVLSQ

-284 TRDEYDSLKM
+284 TREECVSLKK
-294 LPLGLKFKRVDHKE
+294 LPLGLNFKRVDHKE

-320 YMTANKPKRE
+320 FMTANKPDRKR
-330 NYRNTE
+330 YRDLS

-341 SAAWETD
+341 SVAWETN

-355 KNVKVGGTHYDLYSD
+355 KNVKVDGSHYDLYSD
-370 GLKIYSTLDSRMQR
+370 GLKIYTTLDSRMQK

-405 RAYKKNSPFSN
+405 KVKKLRPPFSN
-416 DMTPD
+416 DMTPAE
-421 KIEEALMRS
+421 IEEVLDRS
-430 VKQSERYRQLVKE
+430 IRQSERYRVLSKQ
-443 GKNQREIRK
+443 GMSFDEIRK
-452 IFDQKV
+452 TFDQPLK
-458 EMQLFTWNGIRDT
+458 MQVFTWNGIRDT
-471 VMSPMDSVKHYK
+471 VMTPLDSIKHYK

-490 MVMNPRNGYVKAYV
+490 MVMQPQTGYIKAYV
-504 GGPDYRYFMYDMVSV
+504 GGPDYRYFMYDMVSA
-519 GRRQV
+519 GKRQV

-542 PCDRVPNIPQTF
+542 PCDKVPNIPQTF
-554 ILPTGEPWTAR
+554 ILPTGEPWSAR
-565 GGTKRK
+565 GGTKRQ

-585 NNISAWVLKQFTPQA
+585 NNISAWVLKQFTPEA

-619 VFLGTAEISVKE
+619 VFLGTAEITVKE

-642 GVYHA
+642 GVYNS
-647 PLIVSR
+647 PLPVYR
-653 IEDKF
+653 IEDKY
-658 GNTLATFQTESREVI
+658 GNVLQEFRPESREVI
-673 TANTAYLMCD
+673 TENTAYLMCN

-688 VNSGTGVRLRY
+688 VTGGTGVRLRY
-699 KYKLTNPIGGKTG
+699 KYKLMNPMGGKTG
-712 TTQEHS
+712 TTQKHA

-723 GITPAL
+723 GVTPDL

-758 IWGKFLQKVYADAG
+758 IWAKFLLKAYADPR
-772 LNVYTGPFDYPAG
+772 LKMSDRPFDRPAG
-785 LLKRLNCDETV
+785 INKRLDCDETISEAEV
-796 LPAGG
+796 KEMNNGIR
-801 TSTDGQANDE
+801 
-811 EDEEF
+811 EDEEEF

>member
-1 MWFGSSKSKVNFHLL
+1 
-16 LLLLFTIFA
+16 
-25 GYDKTVL
+25 
-32 TNFGESMFKKYW
+32 MFKKYW
-44 KSFVIF
+44 KFFVIF
-50 WSVVMLGIVGVFVFF
+50 WSVVLVGIIGVFVFF

-89 ASEVFFADGPIMNK
+89 ASEVYFADGPIMNR

-109 RKYTE
+109 RKYIE
-114 YREIPASVVD
+114 YREIPQSVID

-134 YEHSGVDVRGLF
+134 YDHSGIDVRGLF
-146 RVLKGVLTAD
+146 RVAKGLLTANT
-156 ASAGGGSTISQQ
+156 SAGGGSTISQQ

-173 FPREPD
+173 FPRESD

-184 LVVRKFREWVIAV
+184 LAIRKFREWVIAV
-197 RLEKSYTKEEIM
+197 RLEKSYTKEEIL

-232 FQTPLDSLKIEQ
+232 FQVPLDSLKVEQ

-271 NVVLNQ
+271 NVVLSQ

-284 TRDEYDSLKM
+284 TREECDSLKQ
-294 LPLGLKFKRVDHKE
+294 LPLGLNFKRVDHKE

-320 YMTANKPKRE
+320 FMTANKPDRKR
-330 NYRNTE
+330 YRDLS

-341 SAAWETD
+341 SIAWETN

-355 KNVKVGGTHYDLYSD
+355 KNVKVDGSHYDLYSD
-370 GLKIYSTLDSRMQR
+370 GLKIYTTLDSRMQK

-405 RAYKKNSPFSN
+405 KVKKLRPPFSN
-416 DMTPD
+416 DMTPAE
-421 KIEEALMRS
+421 IEEVLNRS
-430 VKQSERYRQLVKE
+430 IRQSERYRVLSKQGMSFK
-443 GKNQREIRK
+443 EIRK
-452 IFDQKV
+452 TFDQPLK
-458 EMQLFTWNGIRDT
+458 MQVFTWNGIRDT
-471 VMSPMDSVKHYK
+471 VMTPLDSIKHYK

-490 MVMNPRNGYVKAYV
+490 MVMQPQTGYIKAYV
-504 GGPDYRYFMYDMVSV
+504 GGPDYRYFMYDMVSA
-519 GRRQV
+519 GKRQV

-542 PCDRVPNIPQTF
+542 PCDKVPNIPQTF
-554 ILPTGEPWTAR
+554 ILPTGEPWSAR
-565 GGTKRK
+565 GGTKRQ

-585 NNISAWVLKQFTPQA
+585 NNISAWVLKQFTPEA

-619 VFLGTAEISVKE
+619 VFLGTAEITVKE

-642 GVYHA
+642 GVYNS
-647 PLIVSR
+647 PLPVYR
-653 IEDKF
+653 IEDKY
-658 GNTLATFQTESREVI
+658 GNVLQEFRPESREVI
-673 TANTAYLMCD
+673 TENTAYLMCN

-688 VNSGTGVRLRY
+688 VTGGTGVRLRY
-699 KYKLTNPIGGKTG
+699 KYKLMNPMGGKTG
-712 TTQEHS
+712 TTQKHA

-723 GITPAL
+723 GVTPDL

-758 IWGKFLQKVYADAG
+758 IWAKFLLKAYADPR
-772 LNVYTGPFDYPAG
+772 LKMSDRPFDRPAG
-785 LLKRLNCDETV
+785 INKRLDCDETISEAEV
-796 LPAGG
+796 KEMNNGIR
-801 TSTDGQANDE
+801 
-811 EDEEF
+811 EDEEEF

>member
-1 MWFGSSKSKVNFHLL
+1 
-16 LLLLFTIFA
+16 
-25 GYDKTVL
+25 
-32 TNFGESMFKKYW
+32 MFKKYW
-44 KSFVIF
+44 KFFVIF
-50 WSVVMLGIVGVFVFF
+50 WSVVLVGIIGVFVFF

-89 ASEVFFADGPIMNK
+89 ASEVYFADGPIMNR

-109 RKYTE
+109 RKYIE
-114 YREIPASVVD
+114 YREIPQSVID

-134 YEHSGVDVRGLF
+134 YDHSGVDVRGLF
-146 RVLKGVLTAD
+146 RVAKGLLTANT
-156 ASAGGGSTISQQ
+156 SAGGGSTISQQ

-173 FPREPD
+173 FPRESD

-184 LVVRKFREWVIAV
+184 LAIRKFREWVIAV
-197 RLEKSYTKEEIM
+197 RLEKSYTKEEIL

-232 FQTPLDSLKIEQ
+232 FQVPLDSLKVEQ
-244 AAMLVGM
+244 AAMLIGM

-271 NVVLNQ
+271 NVVLSQ

-284 TRDEYDSLKM
+284 TREECDSLKK
-294 LPLGLKFKRVDHKE
+294 LPLGLNFKRVDHKE

-320 YMTANKPKRE
+320 FMTANKPDRKR
-330 NYRNTE
+330 YRDLS

-341 SAAWETD
+341 SVAWETN

-355 KNVKVGGTHYDLYSD
+355 KNVKVDGSHYDLYSD
-370 GLKIYSTLDSRMQR
+370 GLKIYTTLDSRMQK

-405 RAYKKNSPFSN
+405 KVKKLRPPFSN
-416 DMTPD
+416 DMTPAE
-421 KIEEALMRS
+421 IEEVLDRS
-430 VKQSERYRQLVKE
+430 IRQSERYRVLSKQ
-443 GKNQREIRK
+443 GMSFDEIRK
-452 IFDQKV
+452 TFDQPL
-458 EMQLFTWNGIRDT
+458 EMQVFTWSGIRDT
-471 VMSPMDSVKHYK
+471 VMTPLDSIKHYK

-490 MVMNPRNGYVKAYV
+490 MVMQPQTGYIKAYV
-504 GGPDYRYFMYDMVSV
+504 GGPDYRYFMYDMVSA
-519 GRRQV
+519 GKRQV

-542 PCDRVPNIPQTF
+542 PCDKVPNIPQTF
-554 ILPTGEPWTAR
+554 ILPTGEPWSAR
-565 GGTKRK
+565 GGTKRQ

-585 NNISAWVLKQFTPQA
+585 NNISAWVLKQFTPEA

-619 VFLGTAEISVKE
+619 VFLGTAEITVKE

-642 GVYHA
+642 GVYNS
-647 PLIVSR
+647 PLPVYR
-653 IEDKF
+653 IEDKY
-658 GNTLATFQTESREVI
+658 GNVLQEFRPESREVI
-673 TANTAYLMCD
+673 TENTAYLMCN

-688 VNSGTGVRLRY
+688 VTGGTGVRLRY
-699 KYKLTNPIGGKTG
+699 KYKLMNPMGGKTG
-712 TTQEHS
+712 TTQKHA

-723 GITPAL
+723 GVTPDL

-758 IWGKFLQKVYADAG
+758 IWAKFLLKAYADPR
-772 LNVYTGPFDYPAG
+772 LKMSDRPFDRPAG
-785 LLKRLNCDETV
+785 INKRLDCDETISEAEV
-796 LPAGG
+796 KEINNGIR
-801 TSTDGQANDE
+801 
-811 EDEEF
+811 EDEEEF

>member
-1 MWFGSSKSKVNFHLL
+1 
-16 LLLLFTIFA
+16 
-25 GYDKTVL
+25 
-32 TNFGESMFKKYW
+32 MFKKYW
-44 KSFVIF
+44 KFFVIF
-50 WSVVMLGIVGVFVFF
+50 WSVLLVGIIGVFVFF

-89 ASEVFFADGPIMNK
+89 ASEVYFADGPIMNR

-109 RKYTE
+109 RKYIE
-114 YREIPASVVD
+114 YREIPQSVID

-134 YEHSGVDVRGLF
+134 YDHSGIDVRGLF
-146 RVLKGVLTAD
+146 RVAKGLLTANT
-156 ASAGGGSTISQQ
+156 SAGGGSTISQQ

-173 FPREPD
+173 FPRESD

-184 LVVRKFREWVIAV
+184 LVIRKFREWVIAV
-197 RLEKSYTKEEIM
+197 RLEKSYTKEEIL

-232 FQTPLDSLKIEQ
+232 FQVPLDSLKVEQ

-271 NVVLNQ
+271 NVVLSQ

-284 TRDEYDSLKM
+284 TREECDSLKQ
-294 LPLGLKFKRVDHKE
+294 LPLGLNFKRVDHKE

-320 YMTANKPKRE
+320 FMTANKPDRKR
-330 NYRNTE
+330 YRDLS

-341 SAAWETD
+341 SIAWETN

-355 KNVKVGGTHYDLYSD
+355 KNVKVDGSHYDLYSD
-370 GLKIYSTLDSRMQR
+370 GLKIYTTLDSRMQK

-405 RAYKKNSPFSN
+405 KVKKLRPPFSN
-416 DMTPD
+416 DMTPTE
-421 KIEEALMRS
+421 IEEVLDRS
-430 VKQSERYRQLVKE
+430 IRQSERYRVLSKQGMSFK
-443 GKNQREIRK
+443 EIRK
-452 IFDQKV
+452 TFDQPLK
-458 EMQLFTWNGIRDT
+458 MQVFTWNGIRDT
-471 VMSPMDSVKHYK
+471 VMTPLDSIKHYK

-490 MVMNPRNGYVKAYV
+490 MVMQPQTGYIKAYV
-504 GGPDYRYFMYDMVSV
+504 GGPDYRYFMYDMVSA
-519 GRRQV
+519 GKRQV

-542 PCDRVPNIPQTF
+542 PCDKVPNIPQTF
-554 ILPTGEPWTAR
+554 ILPTGEPWSAR
-565 GGTKRK
+565 GGTKRQ

-585 NNISAWVLKQFTPQA
+585 NNISAWVLKQFTPEA

-619 VFLGTAEISVKE
+619 VFLGTAEITVKE

-642 GVYHA
+642 GVYNS
-647 PLIVSR
+647 PLPVYR
-653 IEDKF
+653 IEDKY
-658 GNTLATFQTESREVI
+658 GNVLQEFRPESREVI
-673 TANTAYLMCD
+673 TENTAYLMCN

-688 VNSGTGVRLRY
+688 VTGGTGVRLRY
-699 KYKLTNPIGGKTG
+699 KYKLMNPMGGKTG
-712 TTQEHS
+712 TTQKHA

-723 GITPAL
+723 GVTPDL

-758 IWGKFLQKVYADAG
+758 IWAKFLLKAYADPR
-772 LNVYTGPFDYPAG
+772 LKMSDRPFDRPAG
-785 LLKRLNCDETV
+785 INKRLDCDETISEAEV
-796 LPAGG
+796 KEMNNGIR
-801 TSTDGQANDE
+801 
-811 EDEEF
+811 EDEEEF

>member
-1 MWFGSSKSKVNFHLL
+1 
-16 LLLLFTIFA
+16 
-25 GYDKTVL
+25 
-32 TNFGESMFKKYW
+32 MFKKYW
-44 KSFVIF
+44 KFFVIF
-50 WSVVMLGIVGVFVFF
+50 WSVVLVGIIGVFVFF

-89 ASEVFFADGPIMNK
+89 ASEVYFADGPIMNR

-109 RKYTE
+109 RKYIE
-114 YREIPASVVD
+114 YREIPQSVID

-134 YEHSGVDVRGLF
+134 YDHSGVDVRGLF
-146 RVLKGVLTAD
+146 RVAKGLLTANT
-156 ASAGGGSTISQQ
+156 SAGGGSTISQQ

-173 FPREPD
+173 FPRESD

-184 LVVRKFREWVIAV
+184 LAIRKFREWVIAV
-197 RLEKSYTKEEIM
+197 RLEKSYTKEEIL

-232 FQTPLDSLKIEQ
+232 FQVPLDSLKVEQ
-244 AAMLVGM
+244 AAMLIGM

-271 NVVLNQ
+271 NVVLSQ

-284 TRDEYDSLKM
+284 TREECDSLKK
-294 LPLGLKFKRVDHKE
+294 LPLGLNFKRVDHKE

-320 YMTANKPKRE
+320 FMTANKPDRKR
-330 NYRNTE
+330 YRDLS

-341 SAAWETD
+341 SVAWKTN

-355 KNVKVGGTHYDLYSD
+355 KNVKVDGSHYDLYSD
-370 GLKIYSTLDSRMQR
+370 GLKIYTTLDSRMQK

-405 RAYKKNSPFSN
+405 KVKKHRPPFSN
-416 DMTPD
+416 DMTPTE
-421 KIEEALMRS
+421 IEEVLDRS
-430 VKQSERYRQLVKE
+430 IRQSERYRVLSKQGMSFK
-443 GKNQREIRK
+443 EIRK
-452 IFDQKV
+452 TFDQPLK
-458 EMQLFTWNGIRDT
+458 MQVFTWNGIRDT
-471 VMSPMDSVKHYK
+471 VMTPLDSIKHYK

-490 MVMNPRNGYVKAYV
+490 MVMQPQTGYIKAYV
-504 GGPDYRYFMYDMVSV
+504 GGPDYRYFMYDMVSA
-519 GRRQV
+519 GKRQV

-542 PCDRVPNIPQTF
+542 PCDKVPNIPQTF
-554 ILPTGEPWTAR
+554 ILPTGEPWSAR
-565 GGTKRK
+565 GGTKRQ

-585 NNISAWVLKQFTPQA
+585 NNISAWVLKQFTPEA

-619 VFLGTAEISVKE
+619 VFLGTAEITVKE

-642 GVYHA
+642 GVYNS
-647 PLIVSR
+647 PLPVYR
-653 IEDKF
+653 IEDKY
-658 GNTLATFQTESREVI
+658 GNVLQEFRPESREVI
-673 TANTAYLMCD
+673 TENTAYLMCN

-688 VNSGTGVRLRY
+688 VTGGTGVRLRY
-699 KYKLTNPIGGKTG
+699 KYKLMNPMGGKTG
-712 TTQEHS
+712 TTQKHA

-723 GITPAL
+723 GVTPDL

-758 IWGKFLQKVYADAG
+758 IWAKFLLKAYADPR
-772 LNVYTGPFDYPAG
+772 LKMSDRPFDRPAG
-785 LLKRLNCDETV
+785 INKRLDCDETISEAEV
-796 LPAGG
+796 KEMYNGIR
-801 TSTDGQANDE
+801 
-811 EDEEF
+811 EDEEEF

>member
-1 MWFGSSKSKVNFHLL
+1 
-16 LLLLFTIFA
+16 
-25 GYDKTVL
+25 
-32 TNFGESMFKKYW
+32 MFKKYW
-44 KSFVIF
+44 KFFVIF
-50 WSVVMLGIVGVFVFF
+50 WSVVLVGIIGVFVFF

-89 ASEVFFADGPIMNK
+89 ASEVYFADGPIMNR

-109 RKYTE
+109 RKYIE
-114 YREIPASVVD
+114 YREIPQSVID

-134 YEHSGVDVRGLF
+134 YDHSGIDVRGLF
-146 RVLKGVLTAD
+146 RVAKGLLTANT
-156 ASAGGGSTISQQ
+156 SAGGGSTISQQ

-173 FPREPD
+173 FPRESD

-184 LVVRKFREWVIAV
+184 LAIRKFREWVIAV
-197 RLEKSYTKEEIM
+197 RLEKSYTKEEIL

-232 FQTPLDSLKIEQ
+232 FQVPLDSLKVEQ
-244 AAMLVGM
+244 AAMLIGM

-271 NVVLNQ
+271 NVVLSQ

-284 TRDEYDSLKM
+284 TREECDSLKK
-294 LPLGLKFKRVDHKE
+294 LPLGLNFKRVDHKE

-320 YMTANKPKRE
+320 FMTANKPDRKR
-330 NYRNTE
+330 YRDLS

-341 SAAWETD
+341 SVAWETN

-355 KNVKVGGTHYDLYSD
+355 KNVKVDGSHYDLYSD
-370 GLKIYSTLDSRMQR
+370 GLKIYTTLDSRMQK

-405 RAYKKNSPFSN
+405 KVKKHRPPFSN
-416 DMTPD
+416 DMTPAE
-421 KIEEALMRS
+421 IEEVLDRS
-430 VKQSERYRQLVKE
+430 IRQSERYRVLSKQ
-443 GKNQREIRK
+443 GMSFDEIRK
-452 IFDQKV
+452 TFDQPL
-458 EMQLFTWNGIRDT
+458 EMQVFTWNGIRDT
-471 VMSPMDSVKHYK
+471 VMTPLDSIKHYK

-490 MVMNPRNGYVKAYV
+490 MVMQPQTGYIKAYV
-504 GGPDYRYFMYDMVSV
+504 GGPDYRYFMYDMVSA
-519 GRRQV
+519 GKRQV

-542 PCDRVPNIPQTF
+542 PCDKVPNIPQTF
-554 ILPTGEPWTAR
+554 ILPTGEPWSAR
-565 GGTKRK
+565 GGTKRQ

-585 NNISAWVLKQFTPQA
+585 NNISAWVLKQFTPEA

-619 VFLGTAEISVKE
+619 VFLGTAEITVKE

-642 GVYHA
+642 GVYNS
-647 PLIVSR
+647 PLPVYR
-653 IEDKF
+653 IEDKY
-658 GNTLATFQTESREVI
+658 GNVLQEFRPESREVI
-673 TANTAYLMCD
+673 TENTAYLMCN

-688 VNSGTGVRLRY
+688 VTGGTGVRLRY
-699 KYKLTNPIGGKTG
+699 KYKLMNPMGGKTG
-712 TTQEHS
+712 TTQKHA

-723 GITPAL
+723 GVTPDL

-758 IWGKFLQKVYADAG
+758 IWAKFLLKAYADPR
-772 LNVYTGPFDYPAG
+772 LKMSDRPFDRPAG
-785 LLKRLNCDETV
+785 INKRLDCDETISEAEV
-796 LPAGG
+796 KEMNNGIR
-801 TSTDGQANDE
+801 
-811 EDEEF
+811 EDEEEF

>member
-1 MWFGSSKSKVNFHLL
+1 
-16 LLLLFTIFA
+16 
-25 GYDKTVL
+25 
-32 TNFGESMFKKYW
+32 MFKKYW
-44 KSFVIF
+44 KFFVIF
-50 WSVVMLGIVGVFVFF
+50 WSVVLVGIIGVFVFF

-89 ASEVFFADGPIMNK
+89 ASEVYFADGPIMNR

-109 RKYTE
+109 RKYIE
-114 YREIPASVVD
+114 YREIPQSVID

-134 YEHSGVDVRGLF
+134 YDHSGVDVRGLF
-146 RVLKGVLTAD
+146 RVAKGLLTANT
-156 ASAGGGSTISQQ
+156 SAGGGSTISQQ

-173 FPREPD
+173 FPRESD

-184 LVVRKFREWVIAV
+184 LAIRKFREWVIAV
-197 RLEKSYTKEEIM
+197 RLEKSYTKEEIL

-232 FQTPLDSLKIEQ
+232 FQVPLDSLKVEQ
-244 AAMLVGM
+244 AAMLIGM

-271 NVVLNQ
+271 NVVLSQ

-284 TRDEYDSLKM
+284 TREECDSLKK
-294 LPLGLKFKRVDHKE
+294 LPLGLNFKRVDHKE

-320 YMTANKPKRE
+320 FMTANKPDRQR
-330 NYRNTE
+330 YRDLS

-341 SAAWETD
+341 SIAWETN

-355 KNVKVGGTHYDLYSD
+355 KNVKVDGSHYDLYSD
-370 GLKIYSTLDSRMQR
+370 GLKIYTTLDSRMQK

-405 RAYKKNSPFSN
+405 KVKKLRPPFSN
-416 DMTPD
+416 DMTPAE
-421 KIEEALMRS
+421 IEEVLDRS
-430 VKQSERYRQLVKE
+430 IRQSERYRVLSKQ
-443 GKNQREIRK
+443 GMSFDEIRK
-452 IFDQKV
+452 TFDQPL
-458 EMQLFTWNGIRDT
+458 EMQVFTWSGIRDT
-471 VMSPMDSVKHYK
+471 VMTPLDSIKHYK

-490 MVMNPRNGYVKAYV
+490 MVMQPQTGYIKAYV
-504 GGPDYRYFMYDMVSV
+504 GGPDYRYFMYDMVSA
-519 GRRQV
+519 GKRQV

-542 PCDRVPNIPQTF
+542 PCDKVPNIPQTF
-554 ILPTGEPWTAR
+554 ILPTGEPWSAR
-565 GGTKRK
+565 GGTKRQ

-585 NNISAWVLKQFTPQA
+585 NNISAWVLKQFTPEA

-619 VFLGTAEISVKE
+619 VFLGTAEITVKE

-642 GVYHA
+642 GVYNS
-647 PLIVSR
+647 PLPVYR
-653 IEDKF
+653 IEDKY
-658 GNTLATFQTESREVI
+658 GNVLQEFRPESREVI
-673 TANTAYLMCD
+673 TENTAYLMCN

-688 VNSGTGVRLRY
+688 VTGGTGVRLRY
-699 KYKLTNPIGGKTG
+699 KYKLMNPMGGKTG
-712 TTQEHS
+712 TTQKHA

-723 GITPAL
+723 GVTPDL

-758 IWGKFLQKVYADAG
+758 IWAKFLLKAYADPR
-772 LNVYTGPFDYPAG
+772 LKMSDRPFDRPAG
-785 LLKRLNCDETV
+785 INKRLDCDETISEAEV
-796 LPAGG
+796 KEMNNGIR
-801 TSTDGQANDE
+801 
-811 EDEEF
+811 EDEEEF

>member
-1 MWFGSSKSKVNFHLL
+1 
-16 LLLLFTIFA
+16 
-25 GYDKTVL
+25 
-32 TNFGESMFKKYW
+32 MFKKYW
-44 KSFVIF
+44 KFFVIF
-50 WSVVMLGIVGVFVFF
+50 WSVVLVGIIGVFVFF

-89 ASEVFFADGPIMNK
+89 ASEVYFADGPIMNR

-109 RKYTE
+109 RKYIE
-114 YREIPASVVD
+114 YREIPQSVID

-134 YEHSGVDVRGLF
+134 YDHSGVDVRGLF
-146 RVLKGVLTAD
+146 RVAKGLLTANT
-156 ASAGGGSTISQQ
+156 SAGGGSTISQQ

-173 FPREPD
+173 FPRESD

-184 LVVRKFREWVIAV
+184 LAIRKFREWVIAV
-197 RLEKSYTKEEIM
+197 RLEKSYTKEEIL

-232 FQTPLDSLKIEQ
+232 FQVPLDSLKVEQ
-244 AAMLVGM
+244 AAMLIGM

-271 NVVLNQ
+271 NVVLSQ

-284 TRDEYDSLKM
+284 TREECDSLKK
-294 LPLGLKFKRVDHKE
+294 LPLGLNFKRVDHKE

-320 YMTANKPKRE
+320 FMTANKPDRKR
-330 NYRNTE
+330 YRDLS

-341 SAAWETD
+341 SIVWETN

-355 KNVKVGGTHYDLYSD
+355 KNVKVDGSHYDLYSD
-370 GLKIYSTLDSRMQR
+370 GLKIYTTLDSRMQK

-405 RAYKKNSPFSN
+405 KVKKLRPPFSN
-416 DMTPD
+416 DMTPAE
-421 KIEEALMRS
+421 IEEVLDRS
-430 VKQSERYRQLVKE
+430 IRQSERYRVLSKQ
-443 GKNQREIRK
+443 GMSFDEIRK
-452 IFDQKV
+452 TFDQPL
-458 EMQLFTWNGIRDT
+458 EMQVFTWSGIRDT
-471 VMSPMDSVKHYK
+471 VMTPLDSIKHYK

-490 MVMNPRNGYVKAYV
+490 MVMQPQTGYIKAYV
-504 GGPDYRYFMYDMVSV
+504 GGPDYRYFMYDMVSA
-519 GRRQV
+519 GKRQV

-542 PCDRVPNIPQTF
+542 PCDKVPNIPQTF
-554 ILPTGEPWTAR
+554 ILPTGEPWSAR
-565 GGTKRK
+565 GGTKRQGK
-571 GEMVTLRWGLANSE
+571 MVTLRWGLANSE
-585 NNISAWVLKQFTPQA
+585 NNISAWVLKQFTPEA

-619 VFLGTAEISVKE
+619 VFLGTAEITVKE

-642 GVYHA
+642 GVYNS
-647 PLIVSR
+647 PLPVCR
-653 IEDKF
+653 IEDKY
-658 GNTLATFQTESREVI
+658 GNVLQEFRPESREVI
-673 TANTAYLMCD
+673 TENTAYLMCN

-699 KYKLTNPIGGKTG
+699 KYKLTNPMGGKTG
-712 TTQEHS
+712 TTQQHA
-718 DGWFM
+718 DGWFI
-723 GITPAL
+723 GVTPDL

-746 LANGQGASMALP
+746 LANGQGANMALP
-758 IWGKFLQKVYADAG
+758 IWAKFLQKAYADSG
-772 LNVYTGPFDYPAG
+772 LKMSGRPFDRPAG
-785 LLKRLNCDETV
+785 ISKRLDCDETISEAEAKEMNKS
-796 LPAGG
+796 LR
-801 TSTDGQANDE
+801 
-811 EDEEF
+811 EDEEEF

>member
-1 MWFGSSKSKVNFHLL
+1 
-16 LLLLFTIFA
+16 
-25 GYDKTVL
+25 
-32 TNFGESMFKKYW
+32 MFKKYW
-44 KSFVIF
+44 KFFVIF
-50 WSVVMLGIVGVFVFF
+50 WSVVLVGIIGVFVFF

-89 ASEVFFADGPIMNK
+89 ASEVYFADGPIMNR

-109 RKYTE
+109 RKYIE
-114 YREIPASVVD
+114 YREIPQSVID

-134 YEHSGVDVRGLF
+134 YDHSGVDVRGLF
-146 RVLKGVLTAD
+146 RVAKGLLTANT
-156 ASAGGGSTISQQ
+156 SAGGGSTISQQ

-173 FPREPD
+173 FPRESD

-184 LVVRKFREWVIAV
+184 LAIRKFREWVIAV
-197 RLEKSYTKEEIM
+197 RLEKSYTKEEIL

-232 FQTPLDSLKIEQ
+232 FQVPLDSLKVEQ
-244 AAMLVGM
+244 AAMLIGM

-271 NVVLNQ
+271 NVVLSQ

-284 TRDEYDSLKM
+284 TREECDSLKK
-294 LPLGLKFKRVDHKE
+294 LPLGLNFKRVDHKE

-320 YMTANKPKRE
+320 FMTANKPDRKR
-330 NYRNTE
+330 YRDLS

-341 SAAWETD
+341 SIVWETN

-355 KNVKVGGTHYDLYSD
+355 KNVKVDGSHYDLYSD
-370 GLKIYSTLDSRMQR
+370 GLKIYTTLDSRMQK

-405 RAYKKNSPFSN
+405 KVKKLRPPFSN
-416 DMTPD
+416 DMTPAE
-421 KIEEALMRS
+421 IEEVLDRS
-430 VKQSERYRQLVKE
+430 IRQSERYRVLSKQ
-443 GKNQREIRK
+443 GMSFDEIRK
-452 IFDQKV
+452 TFDQPL
-458 EMQLFTWNGIRDT
+458 EMQVFTWSGIRDT
-471 VMSPMDSVKHYK
+471 VMTPLDSIKHYK

-490 MVMNPRNGYVKAYV
+490 MVMQPQTGYIKAYV
-504 GGPDYRYFMYDMVSV
+504 GGPDYRYFMYDMVSA
-519 GRRQV
+519 GKRQV

-542 PCDRVPNIPQTF
+542 PCDKVPNIPQTF
-554 ILPTGEPWTAR
+554 ILPTGEPWSAR
-565 GGTKRK
+565 GGTKRQ

-585 NNISAWVLKQFTPQA
+585 NNISAWVLKQFTPEA

-619 VFLGTAEISVKE
+619 VFLGTAEITVKE

-642 GVYHA
+642 GVYNS
-647 PLIVSR
+647 PLPVYR
-653 IEDKF
+653 IEDKY
-658 GNTLATFQTESREVI
+658 GNVLQEFRPESREVI
-673 TANTAYLMCD
+673 TENTAYLMCN

-688 VNSGTGVRLRY
+688 VTGGTGVRLRY
-699 KYKLTNPIGGKTG
+699 KYKLMNPMGGKTG
-712 TTQEHS
+712 TTQKHA

-723 GITPAL
+723 GVTPDL

-758 IWGKFLQKVYADAG
+758 IWAKFLLKAYADSG
-772 LNVYTGPFDYPAG
+772 LKMSGRPFDRPAG
-785 LLKRLNCDETV
+785 ISKRLDCDETISEAEAKEMNKS
-796 LPAGG
+796 LR
-801 TSTDGQANDE
+801 
-811 EDEEF
+811 EDEEEF

>member
-1 MWFGSSKSKVNFHLL
+1 M
-16 LLLLFTIFA
+16 
-25 GYDKTVL
+25 D
-32 TNFGESMFKKYW
+32 MFRKYW
-44 KSFVIF
+44 KFLVIF
-50 WSVVMLGIVGVFVFF
+50 WSVVLIGIIGVVVFF

-89 ASEVFFADGPIMNK
+89 ASEVYFADGPIMNK

-114 YREIPASVVD
+114 YREIPQSVVD

-134 YEHSGVDVRGLF
+134 YDHSGVDVRGLF
-146 RVLKGVLTAD
+146 RVLKGLLTANT
-156 ASAGGGSTISQQ
+156 SAGGGSTLSQQ

-173 FPREPD
+173 FPREAD

-184 LVVRKFREWVIAV
+184 LAIRKFREWVIAV
-197 RLEKSYTKEEIM
+197 RLEKSYTKEEIL

-232 FQTPLDSLKIEQ
+232 FQVPLDSLKVEQ

-271 NVVLNQ
+271 NVVLSQ
-277 MYKYDKI
+277 MYKYDML
-284 TRDEYDSLKM
+284 TEAQFDSLKM
-294 LPLGLKFKRVDHKE
+294 LPLGLNFKRIDHKE

-320 YMTANKPKRE
+320 FMTANKPLRE
-330 NYRNTE
+330 HYNNRE
-336 QFRLD
+336 QFRQD
-341 SAAWETD
+341 SVAWETN

-355 KNVKVGGTHYDLYSD
+355 KNVKVDGTNYDLYSD
-370 GLKIYSTLDSRMQR
+370 GLKIYATLDSRMQR
-384 YAEEAVREHLSQD
+384 YAEDAVREHLSQD

-405 RAYKKNSPFSN
+405 KQHKVNSPFSN
-416 DMTPD
+416 DMTPE
-421 KIEEALMRS
+421 KIENALNRS
-430 VKQSERYRQLVKE
+430 IKQSERYRQLSKA
-443 GKNQREIRK
+443 GMNYADIRK
-452 IFDQKV
+452 TFDQPV
-458 EMQLFTWNGIRDT
+458 DMQVFTWQGIRDT
-471 VMSPMDSVKHYK
+471 TMTPLDSIKHYK

-490 MVMNPRNGYVKAYV
+490 MVMDPKSGFIKAYV

-519 GRRQV
+519 GKRQV

-542 PCDRVPNIPQTF
+542 PCDKVPNIPQTF
-554 ILPTGEPWTAR
+554 VLPDGTTWTAR

-606 KMGITSFIDPVPS
+606 KMGINSFIDPVPS

-642 GVYHA
+642 GVYNT
-647 PLIVSR
+647 PLPVYR
-653 IEDKF
+653 IEDKY
-658 GNTLATFQTESREVI
+658 GNVLEEFSPESREVI
-673 TANTAYLMCD
+673 TENTAYLMSN

-688 VNSGTGVRLRY
+688 VTGGTGVRLRY
-699 KYKLTNPIGGKTG
+699 KYKLMNPMGGKTG
-712 TTQEHS
+712 TTQEHA

-723 GITPAL
+723 GVTPQL

-758 IWGKFLQKVYADAG
+758 IWAKFLQKAYADPKLK
-772 LNVYTGPFDYPAG
+772 LNNAPFEQPAG
-785 LLKRLNCDETV
+785 ISKRLDCDETITE
-796 LPAGG
+796 AEASEINRGI
-801 TSTDGQANDE
+801 DE

>member
-1 MWFGSSKSKVNFHLL
+1 
-16 LLLLFTIFA
+16 
-25 GYDKTVL
+25 
-32 TNFGESMFKKYW
+32 MFKKYW
-44 KSFVIF
+44 KFFVIF
-50 WSVVMLGIVGVFVFF
+50 WSVVLVGIIGVFVFF

-89 ASEVFFADGPIMNK
+89 ASEVYFADGPIMNR

-109 RKYTE
+109 RKYIE
-114 YREIPASVVD
+114 YREIPQSVID

-134 YEHSGVDVRGLF
+134 YDHSGVDVRGLF
-146 RVLKGVLTAD
+146 RVAKGLLTANT
-156 ASAGGGSTISQQ
+156 SAGGGSTISQQ

-173 FPREPD
+173 FPRESD

-184 LVVRKFREWVIAV
+184 LAIRKFREWVIAV
-197 RLEKSYTKEEIM
+197 RLEKSYTKEEIL

-232 FQTPLDSLKIEQ
+232 FQVPLDSLKVEQ
-244 AAMLVGM
+244 AAMLIGM

-271 NVVLNQ
+271 NVVLSQ

-284 TRDEYDSLKM
+284 TREECDSLKK
-294 LPLGLKFKRVDHKE
+294 LPLGLNFKRVDHKE

-320 YMTANKPKRE
+320 FMTANKPDRKR
-330 NYRNTE
+330 YRDLS

-341 SAAWETD
+341 SIVWETN

-355 KNVKVGGTHYDLYSD
+355 KNVKVDGSHYDLYSD
-370 GLKIYSTLDSRMQR
+370 GLKIYTTLDSRMQK

-405 RAYKKNSPFSN
+405 KVKKLRPPFSN
-416 DMTPD
+416 DMTPAE
-421 KIEEALMRS
+421 IEEVLDRS
-430 VKQSERYRQLVKE
+430 IRQSERYRVLSKQ
-443 GKNQREIRK
+443 GMSFDEIRK
-452 IFDQKV
+452 TFDQPL
-458 EMQLFTWNGIRDT
+458 EMQVFTWSGIRDT
-471 VMSPMDSVKHYK
+471 VMTPLDSIKHYK

-490 MVMNPRNGYVKAYV
+490 MVMQPQTGYIKAYV
-504 GGPDYRYFMYDMVSV
+504 GGPDYRYFMYDMVSA
-519 GRRQV
+519 GKRQV

-542 PCDRVPNIPQTF
+542 PCDKVPNIPQTF
-554 ILPTGEPWTAR
+554 ILPTGEPWSAR
-565 GGTKRK
+565 GGTKRQ

-585 NNISAWVLKQFTPQA
+585 NNISAWVLKQFTPEA

-619 VFLGTAEISVKE
+619 VFLGTAEITVKE

-642 GVYHA
+642 GVYNS
-647 PLIVSR
+647 PLPVCR
-653 IEDKF
+653 IEDKY
-658 GNTLATFQTESREVI
+658 GNVLQEFRPESREVI
-673 TANTAYLMCD
+673 TENTAYLMCN

-699 KYKLTNPIGGKTG
+699 KYKLMNPMGGKTG
-712 TTQEHS
+712 TTQKHA
-718 DGWFM
+718 DGWFI
-723 GITPAL
+723 GVTPDL

-746 LANGQGASMALP
+746 LANGQGANMALP
-758 IWGKFLQKVYADAG
+758 IWAKFLQKAYADSG
-772 LNVYTGPFDYPAG
+772 LKMSGRPFDRPAG
-785 LLKRLNCDETV
+785 ISKRLDCDETISEAEAKEMNKS
-796 LPAGG
+796 LR
-801 TSTDGQANDE
+801 
-811 EDEEF
+811 EDEEEF

>member
-1 MWFGSSKSKVNFHLL
+1 
-16 LLLLFTIFA
+16 
-25 GYDKTVL
+25 
-32 TNFGESMFKKYW
+32 MFKKYW
-44 KSFVIF
+44 KFFVIF
-50 WSVVMLGIVGVFVFF
+50 WSVVLVGIIGVFVFF

-89 ASEVFFADGPIMNK
+89 ASEVYFADGPIMNR

-109 RKYTE
+109 RKYIE
-114 YREIPASVVD
+114 YREIPQSVID

-134 YEHSGVDVRGLF
+134 YDHSGIDVRGLF
-146 RVLKGVLTAD
+146 RVAKGLLTANT
-156 ASAGGGSTISQQ
+156 SAGGGSTISQQ

-173 FPREPD
+173 FPRESD

-184 LVVRKFREWVIAV
+184 LAIRKFREWVIAV
-197 RLEKSYTKEEIM
+197 RLEKSYTKEEIL

-232 FQTPLDSLKIEQ
+232 FQVPLDSLKVEQ
-244 AAMLVGM
+244 AAMLIGM

-271 NVVLNQ
+271 NVVLSQ

-284 TRDEYDSLKM
+284 TREECDSLKK
-294 LPLGLKFKRVDHKE
+294 LPLGLNFKRVDHKE

-320 YMTANKPKRE
+320 FMTANKPDRKR
-330 NYRNTE
+330 YRDLS

-341 SAAWETD
+341 SVAWETN

-355 KNVKVGGTHYDLYSD
+355 KNVKVDGSHYDLYSD
-370 GLKIYSTLDSRMQR
+370 GLKIYTTLDSRMQK

-405 RAYKKNSPFSN
+405 KVKKLRPPFSN
-416 DMTPD
+416 DMTPAE
-421 KIEEALMRS
+421 IEEVLDRS
-430 VKQSERYRQLVKE
+430 IRQSERYRVLSKQGMSFK
-443 GKNQREIRK
+443 EIRK
-452 IFDQKV
+452 TFDQPLK
-458 EMQLFTWNGIRDT
+458 MQVFTWNGIRDT
-471 VMSPMDSVKHYK
+471 VMTPLDSIKHYK

-490 MVMNPRNGYVKAYV
+490 MVMQPQTGYIKAYV
-504 GGPDYRYFMYDMVSV
+504 GGPDYRYFMYDMVSA
-519 GRRQV
+519 GKRQV

-542 PCDRVPNIPQTF
+542 PCDKVPNIPQTF
-554 ILPTGEPWTAR
+554 ILPTGEPWSAR
-565 GGTKRK
+565 GGTKRQ

-585 NNISAWVLKQFTPQA
+585 NNISAWVLKQFTPEA

-619 VFLGTAEISVKE
+619 VFLGTAEITVKE

-642 GVYHA
+642 GVYNS
-647 PLIVSR
+647 PLPVYR
-653 IEDKF
+653 IEDKY
-658 GNTLATFQTESREVI
+658 GNVLQEFRPESREVI
-673 TANTAYLMCD
+673 TENTAYLMCN

-688 VNSGTGVRLRY
+688 VTGGTGVRLRY
-699 KYKLTNPIGGKTG
+699 KYKLMNPMGGKTG
-712 TTQEHS
+712 TTQKHA

-723 GITPAL
+723 GVTPDL

-758 IWGKFLQKVYADAG
+758 IWAKFLLKAYADPR
-772 LNVYTGPFDYPAG
+772 LKMSDRPFDRPAG
-785 LLKRLNCDETV
+785 INKRLDCDETISEAEV
-796 LPAGG
+796 KEMNNGIR
-801 TSTDGQANDE
+801 
-811 EDEEF
+811 EDEEEF

>member
-1 MWFGSSKSKVNFHLL
+1 
-16 LLLLFTIFA
+16 
-25 GYDKTVL
+25 
-32 TNFGESMFKKYW
+32 MFKKYW
-44 KSFVIF
+44 KFFVIF
-50 WSVVMLGIVGVFVFF
+50 WSVLLVGIIGVFVFF

-89 ASEVFFADGPIMNK
+89 ASEVYFADGPIMNR
-103 YFEKEN
+103 YFETEN
-109 RKYTE
+109 RKYIE
-114 YREIPASVVD
+114 YREIPQSVID

-134 YEHSGVDVRGLF
+134 YDHSGIDVRGLF
-146 RVLKGVLTAD
+146 RVAKGLLTANT
-156 ASAGGGSTISQQ
+156 SAGGGSTISQQ

-173 FPREPD
+173 FPRESD

-184 LVVRKFREWVIAV
+184 LVIRKFREWVIAV
-197 RLEKSYTKEEIM
+197 RLEKSYTKEEIL

-232 FQTPLDSLKIEQ
+232 FQVPLDSLKVEQ

-271 NVVLNQ
+271 NVVLSQ

-284 TRDEYDSLKM
+284 TREECDSLKQ
-294 LPLGLKFKRVDHKE
+294 LPLGLNFKRVDHKE

-320 YMTANKPKRE
+320 FMTANKPDRKR
-330 NYRNTE
+330 YRDLS

-341 SAAWETD
+341 SIAWETN

-355 KNVKVGGTHYDLYSD
+355 KNVKVDGSHYDLYSD
-370 GLKIYSTLDSRMQR
+370 GLKIYTTLDSRMQK

-405 RAYKKNSPFSN
+405 KVKKLRPPFSN
-416 DMTPD
+416 DMTPAE
-421 KIEEALMRS
+421 IEEVLNRS
-430 VKQSERYRQLVKE
+430 IRQSERYRVLSKQGMSFK
-443 GKNQREIRK
+443 EIRK
-452 IFDQKV
+452 TFDQPLK
-458 EMQLFTWNGIRDT
+458 MQVFTWNGIRDT
-471 VMSPMDSVKHYK
+471 VMTPLDSIKHYK

-490 MVMNPRNGYVKAYV
+490 MVMQPQTGYIKAYV
-504 GGPDYRYFMYDMVSV
+504 GGPDYRYFMYDMVSA
-519 GRRQV
+519 GKRQV

-542 PCDRVPNIPQTF
+542 PCDKVPNIPQTF
-554 ILPTGEPWTAR
+554 ILPTGEPWSAR
-565 GGTKRK
+565 GGTKRQ

-585 NNISAWVLKQFTPQA
+585 NNISAWVLKQFTPEA

-619 VFLGTAEISVKE
+619 VFLGTAEITVKE

-642 GVYHA
+642 GVYNS
-647 PLIVSR
+647 PLPVYR
-653 IEDKF
+653 IEDKY
-658 GNTLATFQTESREVI
+658 GNVLQEFRPESREVI
-673 TANTAYLMCD
+673 TENTAYLMCN

-688 VNSGTGVRLRY
+688 VTGGTGVRLRY
-699 KYKLTNPIGGKTG
+699 KYKLMNPMGGKTG
-712 TTQEHS
+712 TTQKHA

-723 GITPAL
+723 GVTPDL

-758 IWGKFLQKVYADAG
+758 IWAKFLLKAYADPR
-772 LNVYTGPFDYPAG
+772 LKMSDRPFDRPAG
-785 LLKRLNCDETV
+785 INKRLDCDETISEAEV
-796 LPAGG
+796 KEMNNGIR
-801 TSTDGQANDE
+801 
-811 EDEEF
+811 EDEEEF

>member
-1 MWFGSSKSKVNFHLL
+1 
-16 LLLLFTIFA
+16 
-25 GYDKTVL
+25 
-32 TNFGESMFKKYW
+32 MFKKYW
-44 KSFVIF
+44 KFFVIF
-50 WSVVMLGIVGVFVFF
+50 WSVVLVGIIGVFVFF

-89 ASEVFFADGPIMNK
+89 ASEVYFADGPIMNR

-109 RKYTE
+109 RKYIE
-114 YREIPASVVD
+114 YREIPQSVID

-134 YEHSGVDVRGLF
+134 YDHSGVDVRGLF
-146 RVLKGVLTAD
+146 RVAKGLLTANT
-156 ASAGGGSTISQQ
+156 SAGGGSTISQQ

-173 FPREPD
+173 FPRESD

-184 LVVRKFREWVIAV
+184 LAIRKFREWVIAV
-197 RLEKSYTKEEIM
+197 RLEKSYTKEEIL

-220 LAVGISSAADIY
+220 VAVGISSAADIY
-232 FQTPLDSLKIEQ
+232 FQVPLDSLKVEQ
-244 AAMLVGM
+244 AAMLIGM

-271 NVVLNQ
+271 NVVLSQ

-284 TRDEYDSLKM
+284 TREECDSLKK
-294 LPLGLKFKRVDHKE
+294 LPLGLNFKRVDHKE

-320 YMTANKPKRE
+320 FMTANKPDRKR
-330 NYRNTE
+330 YRDLS

-341 SAAWETD
+341 SVAWETN

-355 KNVKVGGTHYDLYSD
+355 KNVKVDGSHYDLYSD
-370 GLKIYSTLDSRMQR
+370 GLKIYTTLDSRMQK

-405 RAYKKNSPFSN
+405 KVKKLRPPFSN
-416 DMTPD
+416 DMTPAE
-421 KIEEALMRS
+421 IEEVLDRS
-430 VKQSERYRQLVKE
+430 IRQSERYRVLSKQ
-443 GKNQREIRK
+443 GMSFDEIRK
-452 IFDQKV
+452 TFDQPLK
-458 EMQLFTWNGIRDT
+458 MQVFTWNGIRDT
-471 VMSPMDSVKHYK
+471 VMTPLDSIKHYK

-490 MVMNPRNGYVKAYV
+490 MVMQPQTGYIKAYV
-504 GGPDYRYFMYDMVSV
+504 GGPDYRYFMYDMVSA
-519 GRRQV
+519 GKRQV

-542 PCDRVPNIPQTF
+542 PCDKVPNIPQTF
-554 ILPTGEPWTAR
+554 ILPTGEPWSAR
-565 GGTKRK
+565 GGTKRQ

-585 NNISAWVLKQFTPQA
+585 NNISAWVLKQFTPEA

-619 VFLGTAEISVKE
+619 VFLGTAEITVKE

-642 GVYHA
+642 GVYNS
-647 PLIVSR
+647 PLPVYR
-653 IEDKF
+653 IEDKY
-658 GNTLATFQTESREVI
+658 GNVLQEFRPESREVI
-673 TANTAYLMCD
+673 TENTAYLMCN

-688 VNSGTGVRLRY
+688 VTGGTGVRLRY
-699 KYKLTNPIGGKTG
+699 KYKLMNPMGGKTG
-712 TTQEHS
+712 TTQKHA

-723 GITPAL
+723 GVTPDL

-758 IWGKFLQKVYADAG
+758 IWAKFLLKAYADPR
-772 LNVYTGPFDYPAG
+772 LKMSDRPFDRPAG
-785 LLKRLNCDETV
+785 INKRLDCDETISEAEV
-796 LPAGG
+796 KEMNNGIR
-801 TSTDGQANDE
+801 
-811 EDEEF
+811 EDEEEF

>member
-1 MWFGSSKSKVNFHLL
+1 M
-16 LLLLFTIFA
+16 
-25 GYDKTVL
+25 
-32 TNFGESMFKKYW
+32 
-44 KSFVIF
+44 
-50 WSVVMLGIVGVFVFF
+50 
-65 WLISAG
+65 
-71 KLGFMP
+71 
-77 TFEEL
+77 
-82 ENPNNRF
+82 NR
-89 ASEVFFADGPIMNK
+89 

-109 RKYTE
+109 RKYIE
-114 YREIPASVVD
+114 YREIPQSVID

-134 YEHSGVDVRGLF
+134 YDHSGVDVRGLF
-146 RVLKGVLTAD
+146 RVAKGLLTANT
-156 ASAGGGSTISQQ
+156 SAGGGSTISQQ

-173 FPREPD
+173 FPRESD

-184 LVVRKFREWVIAV
+184 LAIRKFREWVIAV
-197 RLEKSYTKEEIM
+197 RLEKSYTKEEIL

-232 FQTPLDSLKIEQ
+232 FQVPLDSLKVEQ
-244 AAMLVGM
+244 AAMLIGM

-271 NVVLNQ
+271 NVVLSQ

-284 TRDEYDSLKM
+284 TREECDSLKK
-294 LPLGLKFKRVDHKE
+294 LPLGLNFKRVDHKE

-320 YMTANKPKRE
+320 FMTANKPDRKR
-330 NYRNTE
+330 YRDLS

-341 SAAWETD
+341 SVAWETN

-355 KNVKVGGTHYDLYSD
+355 KNVKVDGSHYDLYSD
-370 GLKIYSTLDSRMQR
+370 GLKIYTTLDSRMQK

-405 RAYKKNSPFSN
+405 KVKKLRPPFSN
-416 DMTPD
+416 DMTPAE
-421 KIEEALMRS
+421 IEEVLDRS
-430 VKQSERYRQLVKE
+430 IRQSERYRVLSKQ
-443 GKNQREIRK
+443 GMSFDEIRK
-452 IFDQKV
+452 TFDQPL
-458 EMQLFTWNGIRDT
+458 EMQVFTWSGIRDT
-471 VMSPMDSVKHYK
+471 VMTPLDSIKHYK

-490 MVMNPRNGYVKAYV
+490 MVMQPQTGYIKAYV
-504 GGPDYRYFMYDMVSV
+504 GGPDYRYFMYDMVSA
-519 GRRQV
+519 GKRQV

-542 PCDRVPNIPQTF
+542 PCDKVPNIPQTF
-554 ILPTGEPWTAR
+554 ILPTGEPWSAR
-565 GGTKRK
+565 GGTKRQ

-585 NNISAWVLKQFTPQA
+585 NNISAWVLKQFTPEA

-619 VFLGTAEISVKE
+619 VFLGTAEITVKE

-642 GVYHA
+642 GVYNS
-647 PLIVSR
+647 PLPVCR
-653 IEDKF
+653 IEDKY
-658 GNTLATFQTESREVI
+658 GNVLQEFRPESREVI
-673 TANTAYLMCD
+673 TENTAYLMCN

-699 KYKLTNPIGGKTG
+699 KYKLTNPMGGKTG
-712 TTQEHS
+712 TTQQHA
-718 DGWFM
+718 DGWFI
-723 GITPAL
+723 GVTPDL

-746 LANGQGASMALP
+746 LANGQGANMALP
-758 IWGKFLQKVYADAG
+758 IWAKFLQKAYADSG
-772 LNVYTGPFDYPAG
+772 LKMSGRPFDRPAG
-785 LLKRLNCDETV
+785 ISKRLDCDETISEAEAKEMNKS
-796 LPAGG
+796 LR
-801 TSTDGQANDE
+801 
-811 EDEEF
+811 EDEEEF

>member
-1 MWFGSSKSKVNFHLL
+1 
-16 LLLLFTIFA
+16 
-25 GYDKTVL
+25 
-32 TNFGESMFKKYW
+32 MFKKYW
-44 KSFVIF
+44 KFFVIF
-50 WSVVMLGIVGVFVFF
+50 WSVVLVGIIGVFVFF

-89 ASEVFFADGPIMNK
+89 ASEVYFADGPIMNR

-109 RKYTE
+109 RKYIE
-114 YREIPASVVD
+114 YREIPQSVID

-134 YEHSGVDVRGLF
+134 YDHSGVDVRGLF
-146 RVLKGVLTAD
+146 RVAKGLLTANT
-156 ASAGGGSTISQQ
+156 SAGGGSTISQQ

-173 FPREPD
+173 FPRESD

-184 LVVRKFREWVIAV
+184 LAIRKFREWVIAV
-197 RLEKSYTKEEIM
+197 RLEKSYTKEEIL

-232 FQTPLDSLKIEQ
+232 FQVPLDSLKVEQ
-244 AAMLVGM
+244 AAMLIGM

-271 NVVLNQ
+271 NVVLSQ

-284 TRDEYDSLKM
+284 TREECDSLKK
-294 LPLGLKFKRVDHKE
+294 LPLGLNFKRVDHKE

-320 YMTANKPKRE
+320 FMTANKPDRKR
-330 NYRNTE
+330 YRDLS

-341 SAAWETD
+341 SVAWETN

-355 KNVKVGGTHYDLYSD
+355 KNVKVDGSHYDLYSD
-370 GLKIYSTLDSRMQR
+370 GLKIYTTLDSRMQK

-405 RAYKKNSPFSN
+405 KVKKHRPPFSN
-416 DMTPD
+416 DMTPTE
-421 KIEEALMRS
+421 IEEVLDRS
-430 VKQSERYRQLVKE
+430 IRQSECYRVLSKQGMSFK
-443 GKNQREIRK
+443 EIRK
-452 IFDQKV
+452 TFDQPLK
-458 EMQLFTWNGIRDT
+458 MQVFTWNGIRDT
-471 VMSPMDSVKHYK
+471 VMTPLDSIKHYK

-490 MVMNPRNGYVKAYV
+490 MVMQPQTGYIKAYV
-504 GGPDYRYFMYDMVSV
+504 GGPDYRYFMYDMVSA
-519 GRRQV
+519 GKRQV

-542 PCDRVPNIPQTF
+542 PCDKVPNIPQTF
-554 ILPTGEPWTAR
+554 ILPTGEPWSAR
-565 GGTKRK
+565 GGTKRQ

-585 NNISAWVLKQFTPQA
+585 NNISAWVLKQFTPEA

-619 VFLGTAEISVKE
+619 VFLGTAEITVKE

-642 GVYHA
+642 GVYNS
-647 PLIVSR
+647 PLPVYR
-653 IEDKF
+653 IEDKY
-658 GNTLATFQTESREVI
+658 GNVLQEFRPESREVI
-673 TANTAYLMCD
+673 TENTAYLMCN

-688 VNSGTGVRLRY
+688 VTGGTGVRLRY
-699 KYKLTNPIGGKTG
+699 KYKLMNPMGGKTG
-712 TTQEHS
+712 TTQKHA

-723 GITPAL
+723 GVTPDL

-758 IWGKFLQKVYADAG
+758 IWAKFLLKAYADPR
-772 LNVYTGPFDYPAG
+772 LKMSDRPFDRPAG
-785 LLKRLNCDETV
+785 INKRLDCDETISEAEV
-796 LPAGG
+796 KEMNNGIR
-801 TSTDGQANDE
+801 
-811 EDEEF
+811 EDEEEF